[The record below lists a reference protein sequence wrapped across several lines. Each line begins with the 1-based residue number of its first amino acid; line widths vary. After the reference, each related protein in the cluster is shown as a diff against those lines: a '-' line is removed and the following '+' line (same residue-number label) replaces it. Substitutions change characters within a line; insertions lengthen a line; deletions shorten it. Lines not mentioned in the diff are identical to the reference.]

1 MKSRYRTWLAVP
13 PEETEAVKN
22 AVPPLNGRKA
32 VAWDQEKKLW
42 YARAGTELSLLER
55 WLPRPQELSMD
66 AGDPVTEFAQVLENA
81 GLVIQGLPQMDGA
94 IHRVATRDDKK
105 GAKSGAYKAYLDGR
119 PAGWYRDYRSADDS
133 PTNWVFSGGE
143 QHDPLARLHL
153 RAFAQQQ
160 RDDNARKL
168 QQQYNKQARYARSY
182 INGLPQ
188 ATAHEYLT
196 RKGIRAAPGVRLNNK
211 NELVIPFSNG
221 RGEIRSYQRIPVTG
235 GKDARILKDSEKTGN
250 WFTFGTPENGRPL
263 LFAEGYATAA
273 SLHEATGLPVLMTV
287 DAGNMIA
294 VAENARQI
302 WTDSPFVFCADND
315 HQREINKG
323 VFSATKAAEVTNGEV
338 IIPAFTEAEKA
349 QGLTDFNDLDASRGR
364 DDFQHVMN
372 AQLKHI
378 GIPTPNS
385 DTADHREAVVIGNL
399 IFTPVKDEKPQMSP
413 ENKQSTAPETVLATP
428 DTPYDIHTEETENQ
442 AYEDDYAAY
451 ASLQSV
457 TTETLSPDKPLEN
470 IASAADTGT
479 ENTSA
484 ATAGD
489 QEDLNTDATGT
500 DTAHNT
506 NTAETGTL
514 PEPAEI
520 QPVQK
525 SSPEPTAEDKPQES
539 VIPAADT
546 GEKNASATTADN
558 QSVQAEELSPGDDT
572 PETSVSDATGTQ
584 HTTTTQTEEQV
595 QVSMA
600 SADDWSAF
608 AEDLNADATVM
619 TTAHHTDTTETA
631 SPSEPAGT
639 QPVQQATPESTA
651 ENKPQEEDVL
661 SATDTSEKSAS
672 ATTADN
678 QSVQAE
684 ELSPGDDT
692 PETSLSDAAGIQHS
706 TTTQSEEQVQ
716 VSMAT
721 ADDWSAFAEDLNAD
735 ATVMTTA
742 HHTDTT
748 ETASPSEPAGTQPV
762 QQATPEATAENKP
775 QEEDVLSATD
785 TSEKSASAVPDNN
798 RDAPPE
804 ELNADATVAA
814 TVHNTGTAETAS
826 PSEPAETQPVRQA
839 TTEPTAEDKLQ
850 EERPVSATET
860 STANEA
866 AHPETPSLF
875 SRLRRFLTGGKS
887 RTSEPS
893 VIQEKKPTEAE
904 TATEEVAPPSPP
916 ETSPEDTSS
925 AEPDTIIFAP
935 RRPDSPQ
942 RHNLDEIL
950 KNLTHK
956 EFPDRTALYSVDGEP
971 AFLDR
976 LYCLEMVDG
985 ASADDKKVLAALAV
999 ATNFY
1004 GGVIELT
1011 GSDAFKQKAMQ
1022 LIVEYDIKVRMKLPA
1037 QRAALEKLRKE
1048 KEMVHDAIVT
1058 HRPTPELN
1066 RQSPEETTMAQPA
1079 PPVSPKAE
1087 TEQTAG
1093 STAETP
1099 HPEAPVTAKA
1109 EAPRA
1114 DRPEQPAAPSSAPE
1128 KAPVSAQ
1135 PQQPDTPEEEP
1146 PGKLSPGES
1155 VTAVLTNYG
1164 EKEYAPGK
1172 GRCFFVEL
1180 TNRSGKR
1187 EYWGK
1192 GLEELVKNHQKGD
1205 PVTLTLQARERL
1217 PSSPGKP
1224 EWVRNIW
1231 AMTPVSNG
1239 ITVDNDLPHAGQ
1251 HILEFPMKTFSQVMS
1266 QMQQHWP
1273 QIMQE
1278 VRSPKNPPNN
1288 LYIGEDRQPASEP
1301 QDQSMRLPLAGKA
1314 PDELIPAVASADKDN
1329 RQLNL
1334 LLVHSADEH
1343 LQGVVRLNGT
1353 LYPALAT
1360 PTTNNRQLVIN
1371 ALTDNGLQF
1380 AGYGEA
1386 VNHDEN
1392 THQRPAPQM
1401 MQFHLKQ
1408 QDSPLF
1414 AAIHKPEEQPDKLF
1428 RSLGFE
1434 QTWKEWSDSQKAED
1448 RQEKTLQ
1455 QAQSHS
1461 PGR

>member
-1 MKSRYRTWLAVP
+1 
-13 PEETEAVKN
+13 
-22 AVPPLNGRKA
+22 
-32 VAWDQEKKLW
+32 
-42 YARAGTELSLLER
+42 
-55 WLPRPQELSMD
+55 
-66 AGDPVTEFAQVLENA
+66 
-81 GLVIQGLPQMDGA
+81 
-94 IHRVATRDDKK
+94 
-105 GAKSGAYKAYLDGR
+105 
-119 PAGWYRDYRSADDS
+119 
-133 PTNWVFSGGE
+133 
-143 QHDPLARLHL
+143 
-153 RAFAQQQ
+153 
-160 RDDNARKL
+160 
-168 QQQYNKQARYARSY
+168 
-182 INGLPQ
+182 
-188 ATAHEYLT
+188 
-196 RKGIRAAPGVRLNNK
+196 
-211 NELVIPFSNG
+211 
-221 RGEIRSYQRIPVTG
+221 
-235 GKDARILKDSEKTGN
+235 
-250 WFTFGTPENGRPL
+250 GRPL

-273 SLHEATGLPVLMTV
+273 SLHEATGLPVLMTI
-287 DAGNMIA
+287 DADNMIN
-294 VAENARQI
+294 VAKNARKI

-315 HQREINKG
+315 HQRKINKG
-323 VFSATKAAEVTNGEV
+323 VSSAKKAAASTHGEV

-364 DDFQHVMN
+364 DAFQHVMN

-385 DTADHREAVVIGNL
+385 DIADHREAVVIGNL

-584 HTTTTQTEEQV
+584 HTTTTQTEEQL

-600 SADDWSAF
+600 S
-608 AEDLNADATVM
+608 
-619 TTAHHTDTTETA
+619 
-631 SPSEPAGT
+631 
-639 QPVQQATPESTA
+639 
-651 ENKPQEEDVL
+651 
-661 SATDTSEKSAS
+661 
-672 ATTADN
+672 
-678 QSVQAE
+678 
-684 ELSPGDDT
+684 
-692 PETSLSDAAGIQHS
+692 
-706 TTTQSEEQVQ
+706 
-716 VSMAT
+716 

-839 TTEPTAEDKLQ
+839 TAEPTAEDKPQ
-850 EERPVSATET
+850 EERLVSATET

-866 AHPETPSLF
+866 ARPETPSLF

-904 TATEEVAPPSPP
+904 TATETAAPPSPP

-950 KNLTHK
+950 KNLEHK

-1066 RQSPEETTMAQPA
+1066 RQSPEETTMAQPE
-1079 PPVSPKAE
+1079 PPMSPKAE
-1087 TEQTAG
+1087 AEQTAG
-1093 STAETP
+1093 CTAETP

-1205 PVTLTLQARERL
+1205 PVTLTLQARERS

-1231 AMTPVSNG
+1231 TMKPVCNG
-1239 ITVDNDLPHAGQ
+1239 ISVSHDNPHEGQ
-1251 HILEFPMKTFSQVMS
+1251 YIREYPAATFR
-1266 QMQQHWP
+1266 QMMTLLQQGWP
-1273 QIMQE
+1273 QLMQD
-1278 VRSPKNPPNN
+1278 VRLPDKVPDT
-1288 LYIGEDRQPASEP
+1288 LYLGEDRQPAAAPRDPALRVPLNGTPPATLTPLIFSV
-1301 QDQSMRLPLAGKA
+1301 DKQSQRL
-1314 PDELIPAVASADKDN
+1314 D
-1329 RQLNL
+1329 L
-1334 LLVHSADEH
+1334 LLLQSADEYM
-1343 LQGVVRLNGT
+1343 QGVVRLNGT

-1360 PTTNNRQLVIN
+1360 PTADSRQLVIN
-1371 ALTDNGLQF
+1371 AMTDRGLQF

-1386 VNHDEN
+1386 INRDADGPK
-1392 THQRPAPQM
+1392 RPAPQL

>member
-32 VAWDQEKKLW
+32 VAWDPEKKLW

-385 DTADHREAVVIGNL
+385 DTADHREAGVIGNL

-413 ENKQSTAPETVLATP
+413 ENRQSTAPETELATP
-428 DTPYDIHTEETENQ
+428 DTSYDIHTEETENQ

-584 HTTTTQTEEQV
+584 HTTTTQTEEQL

-600 SADDWSAF
+600 S
-608 AEDLNADATVM
+608 
-619 TTAHHTDTTETA
+619 
-631 SPSEPAGT
+631 
-639 QPVQQATPESTA
+639 
-651 ENKPQEEDVL
+651 
-661 SATDTSEKSAS
+661 
-672 ATTADN
+672 
-678 QSVQAE
+678 
-684 ELSPGDDT
+684 
-692 PETSLSDAAGIQHS
+692 
-706 TTTQSEEQVQ
+706 
-716 VSMAT
+716 

-839 TTEPTAEDKLQ
+839 TAEPTAEDKPQ
-850 EERPVSATET
+850 EERLVSATET

-866 AHPETPSLF
+866 ARPETPSLF

-893 VIQEKKPTEAE
+893 VIQENKLTEAE
-904 TATEEVAPPSPP
+904 TATEAAAPPSPP

-925 AEPDTIIFAP
+925 TEPDTIIFAP

-942 RHNLDEIL
+942 RHNLDEII
-950 KNLTHK
+950 KNLEHE
-956 EFPDRTALYSVDGEP
+956 EFPDRTALFRVDGEP

-1066 RQSPEETTMAQPA
+1066 RQSPEETTMAQPE
-1079 PPVSPKAE
+1079 PPMSPKAE
-1087 TEQTAG
+1087 AEQTAG
-1093 STAETP
+1093 CTAETP

-1205 PVTLTLQARERL
+1205 PVTLTLQARERS

-1231 AMTPVSNG
+1231 TMKPVCNG
-1239 ITVDNDLPHAGQ
+1239 ISVSHDNPHEGQ
-1251 HILEFPMKTFSQVMS
+1251 YIREYPAATFR
-1266 QMQQHWP
+1266 QMMTLLQQGWP
-1273 QIMQE
+1273 QLMQD
-1278 VRSPKNPPNN
+1278 VRLPDKVPDT
-1288 LYIGEDRQPASEP
+1288 LYLGEDRQPAAAPRDPALRVPLNGTPPATLTPLIFSV
-1301 QDQSMRLPLAGKA
+1301 DKQSQRL
-1314 PDELIPAVASADKDN
+1314 D
-1329 RQLNL
+1329 L
-1334 LLVHSADEH
+1334 LLLQSADEYM
-1343 LQGVVRLNGT
+1343 QGVVRLNGT

-1360 PTTNNRQLVIN
+1360 PTADSRQLVIN
-1371 ALTDNGLQF
+1371 AMTDRGLQF

-1386 VNHDEN
+1386 INRDADGPK
-1392 THQRPAPQM
+1392 RPAPQL

>member
-32 VAWDQEKKLW
+32 VAWDPEKKLW

-105 GAKSGAYKAYLDGR
+105 GAKSGAYRAYLDGR

-168 QQQYNKQARYARSY
+168 QQQYNKQAGYARSY

-250 WFTFGTPENGRPL
+250 WFTFGTPENGSPL

-287 DAGNMIA
+287 DANNMIA

-364 DDFQHVMN
+364 DAFQHVMN

-413 ENKQSTAPETVLATP
+413 ENRQSTAPETELATP

-442 AYEDDYAAY
+442 AYEDDYAAC

-457 TTETLSPDKPLEN
+457 TAETSSPDKPLEN

-484 ATAGD
+484 PTAGD
-489 QEDLNTDATGT
+489 QEGLNTDATGT

-506 NTAETGTL
+506 DTAETTS
-514 PEPAEI
+514 PSEPAEI

-525 SSPEPTAEDKPQES
+525 SSPEPTTEDKPLES

-546 GEKNASATTADN
+546 GEENASATTADN
-558 QSVQAEELSPGDDT
+558 QSAQAEEHPRNEDT
-572 PETSVSDATGTQ
+572 PETSVSDAAGTQ
-584 HTTTTQTEEQV
+584 HTTTTQSEEQL

-608 AEDLNADATVM
+608 AEDLNADTPGAPTV
-619 TTAHHTDTTETA
+619 HNTDNAETNTL
-631 SPSEPAGT
+631 SEPAGMR
-639 QPVQQATPESTA
+639 PVQQVTTELTA
-651 ENKPQEEDVL
+651 EDKAQ
-661 SATDTSEKSAS
+661 EKSVAS
-672 ATTADN
+672 AAETGAEHSSDITDDN
-678 QSVQAE
+678 R
-684 ELSPGDDT
+684 
-692 PETSLSDAAGIQHS
+692 
-706 TTTQSEEQVQ
+706 
-716 VSMAT
+716 
-721 ADDWSAFAEDLNAD
+721 NA
-735 ATVMTTA
+735 
-742 HHTDTT
+742 
-748 ETASPSEPAGTQPV
+748 PA
-762 QQATPEATAENKP
+762 
-775 QEEDVLSATD
+775 
-785 TSEKSASAVPDNN
+785 
-798 RDAPPE
+798 E

-814 TVHNTGTAETAS
+814 TVHNTRTAETAS
-826 PSEPAETQPVRQA
+826 PSGPAETQPVRQA
-839 TTEPTAEDKLQ
+839 TAEPTDEDKPQ
-850 EERPVSATET
+850 EERPVAATEPGT
-860 STANEA
+860 ENEA
-866 AHPETPSLF
+866 ARPETPSLF

-904 TATEEVAPPSPP
+904 EATEEVAPPSPP
-916 ETSPEDTSS
+916 ENSPEAPSS

-942 RHNLDEIL
+942 RYDLDEII
-950 KNLTHK
+950 KNLEHE
-956 EFPDRTALYSVDGEP
+956 EFPDRTALFRVDGEP

-985 ASADDKKVLAALAV
+985 ASTDDKKVLAALAV

-1037 QRAALEKLRKE
+1037 QRAALEKLRRE
-1048 KEMVHDAIVT
+1048 KEMAHDAIVT

-1066 RQSPEETTMAQPA
+1066 RLSPEETTMAQPA
-1079 PPVSPKAE
+1079 PPASPNAE
-1087 TEQTAG
+1087 AEQTAG

-1205 PVTLTLQARERL
+1205 PVTLTLQARERS

-1231 AMTPVSNG
+1231 AMKPVCNG
-1239 ITVDNDLPHAGQ
+1239 ITVNNDQPHAGQ
-1251 HILEFPMKTFSQVMS
+1251 HILEFPMATFSQVML

-1278 VRSPKNPPNN
+1278 VRSPKNPPGN
-1288 LYIGEDRQPASEP
+1288 LYIGEDRQPASAP
-1301 QDQSMRLPLAGKA
+1301 QDQSMRLPLAGNA
-1314 PDELIPAVASADKDN
+1314 PNELIPAIASADKDN

-1334 LLVHSADEH
+1334 LLVHSADDH

-1360 PTTNNRQLVIN
+1360 PSADNRQLVIN

-1392 THQRPAPQM
+1392 NHQRPSPQM

>member
-1 MKSRYRTWLAVP
+1 
-13 PEETEAVKN
+13 
-22 AVPPLNGRKA
+22 
-32 VAWDQEKKLW
+32 
-42 YARAGTELSLLER
+42 
-55 WLPRPQELSMD
+55 
-66 AGDPVTEFAQVLENA
+66 
-81 GLVIQGLPQMDGA
+81 
-94 IHRVATRDDKK
+94 
-105 GAKSGAYKAYLDGR
+105 
-119 PAGWYRDYRSADDS
+119 
-133 PTNWVFSGGE
+133 
-143 QHDPLARLHL
+143 
-153 RAFAQQQ
+153 
-160 RDDNARKL
+160 
-168 QQQYNKQARYARSY
+168 
-182 INGLPQ
+182 
-188 ATAHEYLT
+188 
-196 RKGIRAAPGVRLNNK
+196 
-211 NELVIPFSNG
+211 
-221 RGEIRSYQRIPVTG
+221 
-235 GKDARILKDSEKTGN
+235 KDARILKGSEKSGN
-250 WFTFGTPENGRPL
+250 WFAFGTPENGRPL

-273 SLHEATGLPVLMTV
+273 SLHEATGHPVLMTI
-287 DAGNMIA
+287 DADNMIN
-294 VAENARQI
+294 VAKNARKI

-315 HQREINKG
+315 HQRKINKG
-323 VFSATKAAEVTNGEV
+323 VSSAKKAAASTHGEV

-364 DDFQHVMN
+364 DAFQHVMN

-385 DTADHREAVVIGNL
+385 DIADHREAVVIGNL

-584 HTTTTQTEEQV
+584 HTTTTQTEEQL

-600 SADDWSAF
+600 S
-608 AEDLNADATVM
+608 
-619 TTAHHTDTTETA
+619 
-631 SPSEPAGT
+631 
-639 QPVQQATPESTA
+639 
-651 ENKPQEEDVL
+651 
-661 SATDTSEKSAS
+661 
-672 ATTADN
+672 
-678 QSVQAE
+678 
-684 ELSPGDDT
+684 
-692 PETSLSDAAGIQHS
+692 
-706 TTTQSEEQVQ
+706 
-716 VSMAT
+716 

-839 TTEPTAEDKLQ
+839 TAEPTAEDKPQ
-850 EERPVSATET
+850 EERLVSATET

-866 AHPETPSLF
+866 ARPETPSLF

-904 TATEEVAPPSPP
+904 TATETAAPPSPP

-950 KNLTHK
+950 KNLEHK

-1087 TEQTAG
+1087 AEQTAG
-1093 STAETP
+1093 CTAETP

-1205 PVTLTLQARERL
+1205 PVTLTLQARERS

-1231 AMTPVSNG
+1231 TMKPVCNG
-1239 ITVDNDLPHAGQ
+1239 ISVSHDNPHEGQ
-1251 HILEFPMKTFSQVMS
+1251 YIREYPAATFR
-1266 QMQQHWP
+1266 QMMTLLQQGWP
-1273 QIMQE
+1273 QLMQD
-1278 VRSPKNPPNN
+1278 VRLPDKVPDT
-1288 LYIGEDRQPASEP
+1288 LYLGEDRQPAAAPRDPALRVPLNGTPPATLTPLIFSV
-1301 QDQSMRLPLAGKA
+1301 DKQSQRL
-1314 PDELIPAVASADKDN
+1314 D
-1329 RQLNL
+1329 L
-1334 LLVHSADEH
+1334 LLLQSADEYM
-1343 LQGVVRLNGT
+1343 QGVVRLNGT

-1360 PTTNNRQLVIN
+1360 PTADSRQLVIN
-1371 ALTDNGLQF
+1371 AMTDRGLQF

-1386 VNHDEN
+1386 INRDADGPK
-1392 THQRPAPQM
+1392 RPAPQ
-1401 MQFHLKQ
+1401 
-1408 QDSPLF
+1408 
-1414 AAIHKPEEQPDKLF
+1414 
-1428 RSLGFE
+1428 
-1434 QTWKEWSDSQKAED
+1434 
-1448 RQEKTLQ
+1448 
-1455 QAQSHS
+1455 
-1461 PGR
+1461 

>member
-1 MKSRYRTWLAVP
+1 
-13 PEETEAVKN
+13 
-22 AVPPLNGRKA
+22 
-32 VAWDQEKKLW
+32 
-42 YARAGTELSLLER
+42 
-55 WLPRPQELSMD
+55 
-66 AGDPVTEFAQVLENA
+66 
-81 GLVIQGLPQMDGA
+81 
-94 IHRVATRDDKK
+94 
-105 GAKSGAYKAYLDGR
+105 
-119 PAGWYRDYRSADDS
+119 
-133 PTNWVFSGGE
+133 
-143 QHDPLARLHL
+143 
-153 RAFAQQQ
+153 
-160 RDDNARKL
+160 
-168 QQQYNKQARYARSY
+168 
-182 INGLPQ
+182 
-188 ATAHEYLT
+188 
-196 RKGIRAAPGVRLNNK
+196 
-211 NELVIPFSNG
+211 
-221 RGEIRSYQRIPVTG
+221 
-235 GKDARILKDSEKTGN
+235 
-250 WFTFGTPENGRPL
+250 
-263 LFAEGYATAA
+263 
-273 SLHEATGLPVLMTV
+273 
-287 DAGNMIA
+287 
-294 VAENARQI
+294 
-302 WTDSPFVFCADND
+302 
-315 HQREINKG
+315 
-323 VFSATKAAEVTNGEV
+323 
-338 IIPAFTEAEKA
+338 
-349 QGLTDFNDLDASRGR
+349 
-364 DDFQHVMN
+364 N

-385 DTADHREAVVIGNL
+385 DIADHREAVVIGNL

-584 HTTTTQTEEQV
+584 HTTTTQTEEQL

-600 SADDWSAF
+600 S
-608 AEDLNADATVM
+608 
-619 TTAHHTDTTETA
+619 
-631 SPSEPAGT
+631 
-639 QPVQQATPESTA
+639 
-651 ENKPQEEDVL
+651 
-661 SATDTSEKSAS
+661 
-672 ATTADN
+672 
-678 QSVQAE
+678 
-684 ELSPGDDT
+684 
-692 PETSLSDAAGIQHS
+692 
-706 TTTQSEEQVQ
+706 
-716 VSMAT
+716 

-839 TTEPTAEDKLQ
+839 TAEPTAEDKPQ
-850 EERPVSATET
+850 EERLVSATET

-866 AHPETPSLF
+866 ARPETPSLF

-904 TATEEVAPPSPP
+904 TATETAAPPSPP

-950 KNLTHK
+950 KNLEHK

-1066 RQSPEETTMAQPA
+1066 RQSPEETTMAQPE
-1079 PPVSPKAE
+1079 PPMSPKAE
-1087 TEQTAG
+1087 AEQTAG
-1093 STAETP
+1093 CTAETP

-1205 PVTLTLQARERL
+1205 PVTLTLQARERS

-1231 AMTPVSNG
+1231 TMKPVCNG
-1239 ITVDNDLPHAGQ
+1239 ISVSHDNPHEGQ
-1251 HILEFPMKTFSQVMS
+1251 YIREYPAATFR
-1266 QMQQHWP
+1266 QMMTLLQQGWP
-1273 QIMQE
+1273 QLMQD
-1278 VRSPKNPPNN
+1278 VRLPDKVPDT
-1288 LYIGEDRQPASEP
+1288 LYLGEDRQPAAAPRDPALRVPLNGTPPATLTPLIFSV
-1301 QDQSMRLPLAGKA
+1301 DKQSQRL
-1314 PDELIPAVASADKDN
+1314 D
-1329 RQLNL
+1329 L
-1334 LLVHSADEH
+1334 LLLQSADEYM
-1343 LQGVVRLNGT
+1343 QGVVRLNGT

-1360 PTTNNRQLVIN
+1360 PTADSRQLVIN
-1371 ALTDNGLQF
+1371 AMTDRGLQF
-1380 AGYGEA
+1380 AGYG
-1386 VNHDEN
+1386 
-1392 THQRPAPQM
+1392 
-1401 MQFHLKQ
+1401 
-1408 QDSPLF
+1408 
-1414 AAIHKPEEQPDKLF
+1414 
-1428 RSLGFE
+1428 
-1434 QTWKEWSDSQKAED
+1434 
-1448 RQEKTLQ
+1448 
-1455 QAQSHS
+1455 
-1461 PGR
+1461 

>member
-1 MKSRYRTWLAVP
+1 
-13 PEETEAVKN
+13 
-22 AVPPLNGRKA
+22 
-32 VAWDQEKKLW
+32 
-42 YARAGTELSLLER
+42 
-55 WLPRPQELSMD
+55 
-66 AGDPVTEFAQVLENA
+66 
-81 GLVIQGLPQMDGA
+81 
-94 IHRVATRDDKK
+94 
-105 GAKSGAYKAYLDGR
+105 
-119 PAGWYRDYRSADDS
+119 
-133 PTNWVFSGGE
+133 
-143 QHDPLARLHL
+143 
-153 RAFAQQQ
+153 
-160 RDDNARKL
+160 
-168 QQQYNKQARYARSY
+168 
-182 INGLPQ
+182 
-188 ATAHEYLT
+188 
-196 RKGIRAAPGVRLNNK
+196 
-211 NELVIPFSNG
+211 
-221 RGEIRSYQRIPVTG
+221 
-235 GKDARILKDSEKTGN
+235 
-250 WFTFGTPENGRPL
+250 
-263 LFAEGYATAA
+263 
-273 SLHEATGLPVLMTV
+273 
-287 DAGNMIA
+287 
-294 VAENARQI
+294 
-302 WTDSPFVFCADND
+302 
-315 HQREINKG
+315 
-323 VFSATKAAEVTNGEV
+323 
-338 IIPAFTEAEKA
+338 
-349 QGLTDFNDLDASRGR
+349 
-364 DDFQHVMN
+364 
-372 AQLKHI
+372 KHI

-385 DTADHREAVVIGNL
+385 DTADNREAVVIGNL

-413 ENKQSTAPETVLATP
+413 ENRQSTAPETELATQ
-428 DTPYDIHTEETENQ
+428 DTPYDTHSDDTENQ

-457 TTETLSPDKPLEN
+457 TAETLSPDKPLEN

-500 DTAHNT
+500 DTAHNSD
-506 NTAETGTL
+506 TAETGTL
-514 PEPAEI
+514 PEPAGM
-520 QPVQK
+520 QSVQQATT
-525 SSPEPTAEDKPQES
+525 EPTAEDKPHQNVVSAADTREENAS
-539 VIPAADT
+539 VATADT
-546 GEKNASATTADN
+546 GEEKASATTADN
-558 QSVQAEELSPGDDT
+558 QSTQAEEHPR
-572 PETSVSDATGTQ
+572 
-584 HTTTTQTEEQV
+584 
-595 QVSMA
+595 
-600 SADDWSAF
+600 
-608 AEDLNADATVM
+608 
-619 TTAHHTDTTETA
+619 
-631 SPSEPAGT
+631 SE
-639 QPVQQATPESTA
+639 
-651 ENKPQEEDVL
+651 
-661 SATDTSEKSAS
+661 
-672 ATTADN
+672 
-678 QSVQAE
+678 
-684 ELSPGDDT
+684 DT

-735 ATVMTTA
+735 TPGAPTV
-742 HHTDTT
+742 HNTDNA
-748 ETASPSEPAGTQPV
+748 ETNTVSEPAGMRPV
-762 QQATPEATAENKP
+762 QQVTTELTAEDKA
-775 QEEDVLSATD
+775 Q
-785 TSEKSASAVPDNN
+785 EKSVASAAETGAENSSDITDDNRN
-798 RDAPPE
+798 APAE
-804 ELNADATVAA
+804 ELNADATVA
-814 TVHNTGTAETAS
+814 VHNTGTAETAS
-826 PSEPAETQPVRQA
+826 PSEPAEIQPVQQA
-839 TTEPTAEDKLQ
+839 TPEPTAEDKPK

-860 STANEA
+860 STENEA
-866 AHPETPSLF
+866 ARPETPSLF

-916 ETSPEDTSS
+916 ENSPEDTSS

-942 RHNLDEIL
+942 RHNLDEII
-950 KNLTHK
+950 KNLEHE
-956 EFPDRTALYSVDGEP
+956 EFPDRTALYRVDGEP

-1022 LIVEYDIKVRMKLPA
+1022 LIVEYDIKVRMKLPT
-1037 QRAALEKLRKE
+1037 QRAALEKLRQE
-1048 KEMVHDAIVT
+1048 KGMAHDAIVT

-1066 RQSPEETTMAQPA
+1066 RLSPEETTMAQPA
-1079 PPVSPKAE
+1079 SPVSPKAE

-1192 GLEELVKNHQKGD
+1192 DLEELVKNHQKGD
-1205 PVTLTLQARERL
+1205 PVTLTLQARERS

-1231 AMTPVSNG
+1231 TMKPVCNG
-1239 ITVDNDLPHAGQ
+1239 ISVSHDNPHEGQ
-1251 HILEFPMKTFSQVMS
+1251 YIREYPAATFR
-1266 QMQQHWP
+1266 QMMTLLQQGWP
-1273 QIMQE
+1273 QLMQD
-1278 VRSPKNPPNN
+1278 VRLPDKVPDT
-1288 LYIGEDRQPASEP
+1288 LYLGEDRQPAAAPRDPALRVPLNGTPPATLTPLIFSV
-1301 QDQSMRLPLAGKA
+1301 DKQSQRL
-1314 PDELIPAVASADKDN
+1314 D
-1329 RQLNL
+1329 L
-1334 LLVHSADEH
+1334 LLLQSADEYM
-1343 LQGVVRLNGT
+1343 QGVVRLNGT

-1360 PTTNNRQLVIN
+1360 PTADSRQLVIN
-1371 ALTDNGLQF
+1371 AMTDRGLQF

-1386 VNHDEN
+1386 INRDADGPK
-1392 THQRPAPQM
+1392 RPAPQL

>member
-489 QEDLNTDATGT
+489 QEDLNTDTTGT

-546 GEKNASATTADN
+546 GEKN
-558 QSVQAEELSPGDDT
+558 
-572 PETSVSDATGTQ
+572 
-584 HTTTTQTEEQV
+584 
-595 QVSMA
+595 
-600 SADDWSAF
+600 
-608 AEDLNADATVM
+608 
-619 TTAHHTDTTETA
+619 
-631 SPSEPAGT
+631 
-639 QPVQQATPESTA
+639 
-651 ENKPQEEDVL
+651 
-661 SATDTSEKSAS
+661 AS

-839 TTEPTAEDKLQ
+839 TAEPTAEDKPQ
-850 EERPVSATET
+850 EERLVSATET

-866 AHPETPSLF
+866 ARPETPSLF

-916 ETSPEDTSS
+916 ENSPEDTSS
-925 AEPDTIIFAP
+925 TEPDTIIFAP

-942 RHNLDEIL
+942 RHNLDEII
-950 KNLTHK
+950 KNLEHE
-956 EFPDRTALYSVDGEP
+956 EFPDRTALYRVDGEP

-1066 RQSPEETTMAQPA
+1066 RQSPEETTMAQPE

-1087 TEQTAG
+1087 AEQTAG
-1093 STAETP
+1093 CTAETP

-1205 PVTLTLQARERL
+1205 PVTLTLQARERS

-1231 AMTPVSNG
+1231 TMKPVCNG
-1239 ITVDNDLPHAGQ
+1239 ISVSHDNPHEGQ
-1251 HILEFPMKTFSQVMS
+1251 YIREYPAATFR
-1266 QMQQHWP
+1266 QMMTLLQQGWP
-1273 QIMQE
+1273 QLMQD
-1278 VRSPKNPPNN
+1278 VRLPDKVPDT
-1288 LYIGEDRQPASEP
+1288 LYLGEDRQPAAAPRDPALRVPLNGTPPATLTPLIFSV
-1301 QDQSMRLPLAGKA
+1301 DKQSQRL
-1314 PDELIPAVASADKDN
+1314 D
-1329 RQLNL
+1329 L
-1334 LLVHSADEH
+1334 LLLQSADEYM
-1343 LQGVVRLNGT
+1343 QGVVRLNGT

-1360 PTTNNRQLVIN
+1360 PTADSRQLVIN
-1371 ALTDNGLQF
+1371 AMTDRGLQF

-1386 VNHDEN
+1386 INRDADGPK
-1392 THQRPAPQM
+1392 RPAPQL

>member
-1 MKSRYRTWLAVP
+1 
-13 PEETEAVKN
+13 
-22 AVPPLNGRKA
+22 
-32 VAWDQEKKLW
+32 
-42 YARAGTELSLLER
+42 
-55 WLPRPQELSMD
+55 
-66 AGDPVTEFAQVLENA
+66 
-81 GLVIQGLPQMDGA
+81 
-94 IHRVATRDDKK
+94 
-105 GAKSGAYKAYLDGR
+105 
-119 PAGWYRDYRSADDS
+119 
-133 PTNWVFSGGE
+133 
-143 QHDPLARLHL
+143 
-153 RAFAQQQ
+153 
-160 RDDNARKL
+160 
-168 QQQYNKQARYARSY
+168 
-182 INGLPQ
+182 
-188 ATAHEYLT
+188 
-196 RKGIRAAPGVRLNNK
+196 
-211 NELVIPFSNG
+211 
-221 RGEIRSYQRIPVTG
+221 
-235 GKDARILKDSEKTGN
+235 
-250 WFTFGTPENGRPL
+250 
-263 LFAEGYATAA
+263 
-273 SLHEATGLPVLMTV
+273 
-287 DAGNMIA
+287 
-294 VAENARQI
+294 
-302 WTDSPFVFCADND
+302 
-315 HQREINKG
+315 
-323 VFSATKAAEVTNGEV
+323 
-338 IIPAFTEAEKA
+338 EKA

-364 DDFQHVMN
+364 DAFQHVMN

-385 DTADHREAVVIGNL
+385 DIADHREAVVIGNL

-584 HTTTTQTEEQV
+584 HTTTTQTEEQL

-600 SADDWSAF
+600 S
-608 AEDLNADATVM
+608 
-619 TTAHHTDTTETA
+619 
-631 SPSEPAGT
+631 
-639 QPVQQATPESTA
+639 
-651 ENKPQEEDVL
+651 
-661 SATDTSEKSAS
+661 
-672 ATTADN
+672 
-678 QSVQAE
+678 
-684 ELSPGDDT
+684 
-692 PETSLSDAAGIQHS
+692 
-706 TTTQSEEQVQ
+706 
-716 VSMAT
+716 

-775 QEEDVLSATD
+775 QDEDVLSATD

-839 TTEPTAEDKLQ
+839 TAEPTAEDKPQ
-850 EERPVSATET
+850 EERLVSATET

-866 AHPETPSLF
+866 ARPETPSLF

-904 TATEEVAPPSPP
+904 TATETAAPPSPP

-950 KNLTHK
+950 KNLEHK

-1066 RQSPEETTMAQPA
+1066 RQSPEETTMAQPE
-1079 PPVSPKAE
+1079 PPMSPKAE
-1087 TEQTAG
+1087 AEQTAG
-1093 STAETP
+1093 CTAETP

-1205 PVTLTLQARERL
+1205 PVTLTLQARERS

-1231 AMTPVSNG
+1231 TMKPVCNG
-1239 ITVDNDLPHAGQ
+1239 ISVSHDNPHEGQ
-1251 HILEFPMKTFSQVMS
+1251 YIREYPAATFR
-1266 QMQQHWP
+1266 QMMTLLQQGWP
-1273 QIMQE
+1273 QLMQD
-1278 VRSPKNPPNN
+1278 VRLPDKVPDT
-1288 LYIGEDRQPASEP
+1288 LYLGEDRQPAAAPRDPALRVPLNGTPPATLTPLIFSV
-1301 QDQSMRLPLAGKA
+1301 DKQSQRL
-1314 PDELIPAVASADKDN
+1314 D
-1329 RQLNL
+1329 L
-1334 LLVHSADEH
+1334 LLLQSADEYM
-1343 LQGVVRLNGT
+1343 QGVVRLNGT

-1360 PTTNNRQLVIN
+1360 PTADSRQLVIN
-1371 ALTDNGLQF
+1371 AMTDRGLQF

-1386 VNHDEN
+1386 INRDADGPK
-1392 THQRPAPQM
+1392 RPAPQLI
-1401 MQFHLKQ
+1401 QFHLKQ

>member
-1 MKSRYRTWLAVP
+1 
-13 PEETEAVKN
+13 
-22 AVPPLNGRKA
+22 
-32 VAWDQEKKLW
+32 
-42 YARAGTELSLLER
+42 
-55 WLPRPQELSMD
+55 
-66 AGDPVTEFAQVLENA
+66 
-81 GLVIQGLPQMDGA
+81 
-94 IHRVATRDDKK
+94 
-105 GAKSGAYKAYLDGR
+105 
-119 PAGWYRDYRSADDS
+119 
-133 PTNWVFSGGE
+133 
-143 QHDPLARLHL
+143 
-153 RAFAQQQ
+153 
-160 RDDNARKL
+160 
-168 QQQYNKQARYARSY
+168 
-182 INGLPQ
+182 
-188 ATAHEYLT
+188 
-196 RKGIRAAPGVRLNNK
+196 
-211 NELVIPFSNG
+211 
-221 RGEIRSYQRIPVTG
+221 
-235 GKDARILKDSEKTGN
+235 
-250 WFTFGTPENGRPL
+250 
-263 LFAEGYATAA
+263 
-273 SLHEATGLPVLMTV
+273 
-287 DAGNMIA
+287 
-294 VAENARQI
+294 
-302 WTDSPFVFCADND
+302 
-315 HQREINKG
+315 
-323 VFSATKAAEVTNGEV
+323 
-338 IIPAFTEAEKA
+338 
-349 QGLTDFNDLDASRGR
+349 
-364 DDFQHVMN
+364 VMN

-385 DTADHREAVVIGNL
+385 DIADHREAVVIGNL

-584 HTTTTQTEEQV
+584 HTTTTQTEEQL

-600 SADDWSAF
+600 S
-608 AEDLNADATVM
+608 
-619 TTAHHTDTTETA
+619 
-631 SPSEPAGT
+631 
-639 QPVQQATPESTA
+639 
-651 ENKPQEEDVL
+651 
-661 SATDTSEKSAS
+661 
-672 ATTADN
+672 
-678 QSVQAE
+678 
-684 ELSPGDDT
+684 
-692 PETSLSDAAGIQHS
+692 
-706 TTTQSEEQVQ
+706 
-716 VSMAT
+716 

-839 TTEPTAEDKLQ
+839 TAEPTAEDKPQ
-850 EERPVSATET
+850 EERLVSATET

-866 AHPETPSLF
+866 ARPETPSLF

-904 TATEEVAPPSPP
+904 TATETAAPPSPP

-950 KNLTHK
+950 KNLEHK

-1066 RQSPEETTMAQPA
+1066 RQSPEETTMAQPE
-1079 PPVSPKAE
+1079 PPMSPKAE
-1087 TEQTAG
+1087 AEQTAG
-1093 STAETP
+1093 CTAETP

-1205 PVTLTLQARERL
+1205 PVTLTLQARERS

-1231 AMTPVSNG
+1231 TMKPVCNG
-1239 ITVDNDLPHAGQ
+1239 ISVSHDNPHEGQ
-1251 HILEFPMKTFSQVMS
+1251 YIREYPAATFR
-1266 QMQQHWP
+1266 QMMTLLQQGWP
-1273 QIMQE
+1273 QLMQD
-1278 VRSPKNPPNN
+1278 VRLPDKVPDT
-1288 LYIGEDRQPASEP
+1288 LYLGEDRQPAAAPRDPALRVPLNGTPPATLTPLIFSV
-1301 QDQSMRLPLAGKA
+1301 DKQSQRL
-1314 PDELIPAVASADKDN
+1314 D
-1329 RQLNL
+1329 L
-1334 LLVHSADEH
+1334 LLLQSADE
-1343 LQGVVRLNGT
+1343 
-1353 LYPALAT
+1353 Y
-1360 PTTNNRQLVIN
+1360 
-1371 ALTDNGLQF
+1371 
-1380 AGYGEA
+1380 
-1386 VNHDEN
+1386 
-1392 THQRPAPQM
+1392 
-1401 MQFHLKQ
+1401 
-1408 QDSPLF
+1408 
-1414 AAIHKPEEQPDKLF
+1414 
-1428 RSLGFE
+1428 
-1434 QTWKEWSDSQKAED
+1434 
-1448 RQEKTLQ
+1448 
-1455 QAQSHS
+1455 
-1461 PGR
+1461 

>member
-572 PETSVSDATGTQ
+572 PETS
-584 HTTTTQTEEQV
+584 
-595 QVSMA
+595 
-600 SADDWSAF
+600 
-608 AEDLNADATVM
+608 
-619 TTAHHTDTTETA
+619 
-631 SPSEPAGT
+631 
-639 QPVQQATPESTA
+639 
-651 ENKPQEEDVL
+651 
-661 SATDTSEKSAS
+661 
-672 ATTADN
+672 
-678 QSVQAE
+678 
-684 ELSPGDDT
+684 
-692 PETSLSDAAGIQHS
+692 LSDAAGIQHS

-839 TTEPTAEDKLQ
+839 TAEPTAEDKPQ
-850 EERPVSATET
+850 EERLVSATET

-866 AHPETPSLF
+866 ARPETPSLF

-916 ETSPEDTSS
+916 ENSPEDTSS

-942 RHNLDEIL
+942 RHNLDEII
-950 KNLTHK
+950 KNLEHE
-956 EFPDRTALYSVDGEP
+956 EFPDRTALYRVDGEP

-1066 RQSPEETTMAQPA
+1066 RQSPEETTMAQPE

-1087 TEQTAG
+1087 AEQTAG
-1093 STAETP
+1093 CTAETP

-1146 PGKLSPGES
+1146 PGKLRPGES

-1205 PVTLTLQARERL
+1205 PVTLTLQARKRS

-1231 AMTPVSNG
+1231 TMKPVCNG
-1239 ITVDNDLPHAGQ
+1239 ISVSHDNPHEGQ
-1251 HILEFPMKTFSQVMS
+1251 YIREYPAATFR
-1266 QMQQHWP
+1266 QMMTLLQQGWP
-1273 QIMQE
+1273 QLMQD
-1278 VRSPKNPPNN
+1278 VRLPDKVPDT
-1288 LYIGEDRQPASEP
+1288 LYLGEDRQPAAAPRDPALRVPLNGTPPATLTPLIFSV
-1301 QDQSMRLPLAGKA
+1301 DKQSQRL
-1314 PDELIPAVASADKDN
+1314 D
-1329 RQLNL
+1329 L
-1334 LLVHSADEH
+1334 LLLQSADEYM
-1343 LQGVVRLNGT
+1343 QGVVRLNGT

-1360 PTTNNRQLVIN
+1360 PTADSRQLVIN
-1371 ALTDNGLQF
+1371 AMTDRGLQF

-1386 VNHDEN
+1386 INRDADGPK
-1392 THQRPAPQM
+1392 RPAPQL

>member
-1 MKSRYRTWLAVP
+1 
-13 PEETEAVKN
+13 
-22 AVPPLNGRKA
+22 
-32 VAWDQEKKLW
+32 
-42 YARAGTELSLLER
+42 
-55 WLPRPQELSMD
+55 
-66 AGDPVTEFAQVLENA
+66 
-81 GLVIQGLPQMDGA
+81 
-94 IHRVATRDDKK
+94 
-105 GAKSGAYKAYLDGR
+105 
-119 PAGWYRDYRSADDS
+119 
-133 PTNWVFSGGE
+133 
-143 QHDPLARLHL
+143 
-153 RAFAQQQ
+153 
-160 RDDNARKL
+160 
-168 QQQYNKQARYARSY
+168 
-182 INGLPQ
+182 
-188 ATAHEYLT
+188 
-196 RKGIRAAPGVRLNNK
+196 
-211 NELVIPFSNG
+211 
-221 RGEIRSYQRIPVTG
+221 
-235 GKDARILKDSEKTGN
+235 
-250 WFTFGTPENGRPL
+250 
-263 LFAEGYATAA
+263 
-273 SLHEATGLPVLMTV
+273 
-287 DAGNMIA
+287 
-294 VAENARQI
+294 
-302 WTDSPFVFCADND
+302 
-315 HQREINKG
+315 
-323 VFSATKAAEVTNGEV
+323 
-338 IIPAFTEAEKA
+338 
-349 QGLTDFNDLDASRGR
+349 
-364 DDFQHVMN
+364 N

-385 DTADHREAVVIGNL
+385 DIADHREAVVIGNL

-584 HTTTTQTEEQV
+584 HTTTTQTEEQL

-600 SADDWSAF
+600 S
-608 AEDLNADATVM
+608 
-619 TTAHHTDTTETA
+619 
-631 SPSEPAGT
+631 
-639 QPVQQATPESTA
+639 
-651 ENKPQEEDVL
+651 
-661 SATDTSEKSAS
+661 
-672 ATTADN
+672 
-678 QSVQAE
+678 
-684 ELSPGDDT
+684 
-692 PETSLSDAAGIQHS
+692 
-706 TTTQSEEQVQ
+706 
-716 VSMAT
+716 

-839 TTEPTAEDKLQ
+839 TAEPTAEDKPQ
-850 EERPVSATET
+850 EERLVSATET

-866 AHPETPSLF
+866 ARPETPSLF

-904 TATEEVAPPSPP
+904 TATETAAPPSPP

-950 KNLTHK
+950 KNLEHK

-1066 RQSPEETTMAQPA
+1066 RQSPEETTMAQPE
-1079 PPVSPKAE
+1079 PPMSPKAE
-1087 TEQTAG
+1087 AEQTAG
-1093 STAETP
+1093 CTAETP

-1205 PVTLTLQARERL
+1205 PVTLTLQARERS

-1231 AMTPVSNG
+1231 TMKPVCNG
-1239 ITVDNDLPHAGQ
+1239 ISVSHDNPHEGQ
-1251 HILEFPMKTFSQVMS
+1251 YIREYPAATFR
-1266 QMQQHWP
+1266 QMMTLLQQGWP
-1273 QIMQE
+1273 QLMQD
-1278 VRSPKNPPNN
+1278 VRLPDKVPDT
-1288 LYIGEDRQPASEP
+1288 LYLGEDRQPAAAPRDPALRVPLNGTPPATLTPLIFSV
-1301 QDQSMRLPLAGKA
+1301 DKQSQRL
-1314 PDELIPAVASADKDN
+1314 D
-1329 RQLNL
+1329 L
-1334 LLVHSADEH
+1334 LLLQSADEYM
-1343 LQGVVRLNGT
+1343 QGVVRLNGT

-1360 PTTNNRQLVIN
+1360 PTADSRQLVIN
-1371 ALTDNGLQF
+1371 AMTDRGLQF

-1386 VNHDEN
+1386 INRDADGPK
-1392 THQRPAPQM
+1392 RPAPQL

-1414 AAIHKPEEQPDKLF
+1414 AA
-1428 RSLGFE
+1428 
-1434 QTWKEWSDSQKAED
+1434 
-1448 RQEKTLQ
+1448 
-1455 QAQSHS
+1455 
-1461 PGR
+1461 

>member
-32 VAWDQEKKLW
+32 VAWDPEKKLW

-94 IHRVATRDDKK
+94 IHRVSTRDDKK

-182 INGLPQ
+182 INQLPQ
-188 ATAHEYLT
+188 ATEHEYLT
-196 RKGIRAAPGVRLNNK
+196 RKGILAAPGVRLNNK
-211 NELVIPFSNG
+211 NELVIPFSNS

-287 DAGNMIA
+287 DAGNMID

-315 HQREINKG
+315 HQRKINKG
-323 VFSATKAAEVTNGEV
+323 VSSAKKAAASTHGEV

-364 DDFQHVMN
+364 DAFQRAMN
-372 AQLKHI
+372 AQLEYI
-378 GIPTPNS
+378 GIPTPNN
-385 DTADHREAVVIGNL
+385 DTTDRREAIVIGNL

-413 ENKQSTAPETVLATP
+413 ENRQSTAPEPAVSEQNH
-428 DTPYDIHTEETENQ
+428 PYDIPAEETDNQ

-457 TTETLSPDKPLEN
+457 TAGTASPNEPQVN
-470 IASAADTGT
+470 AVSAIDSNAK
-479 ENTSA
+479 NTSA
-484 ATAGD
+484 AT
-489 QEDLNTDATGT
+489 
-500 DTAHNT
+500 TA
-506 NTAETGTL
+506 L
-514 PEPAEI
+514 R
-520 QPVQK
+520 
-525 SSPEPTAEDKPQES
+525 SY
-539 VIPAADT
+539 
-546 GEKNASATTADN
+546 
-558 QSVQAEELSPGDDT
+558 DT

-584 HTTTTQTEEQV
+584 HTATTQPEEPQ
-595 QVSMA
+595 QVSMG

-608 AEDLNADATVM
+608 AEDLNADAPGNATVHSTDNAETKTLSEPAGMQPVQQATPESTEENKPQEEGVMSATDTGEESAAAAIDNDLNTVAEDLNADVTVM
-619 TTAHHTDTTETA
+619 TTAHHTDTAETA
-631 SPSEPAGT
+631 SPAEPAEI
-639 QPVQQATPESTA
+639 QPVQQATPE
-651 ENKPQEEDVL
+651 
-661 SATDTSEKSAS
+661 
-672 ATTADN
+672 
-678 QSVQAE
+678 
-684 ELSPGDDT
+684 
-692 PETSLSDAAGIQHS
+692 
-706 TTTQSEEQVQ
+706 
-716 VSMAT
+716 
-721 ADDWSAFAEDLNAD
+721 
-735 ATVMTTA
+735 
-742 HHTDTT
+742 
-748 ETASPSEPAGTQPV
+748 
-762 QQATPEATAENKP
+762 
-775 QEEDVLSATD
+775 
-785 TSEKSASAVPDNN
+785 
-798 RDAPPE
+798 
-804 ELNADATVAA
+804 
-814 TVHNTGTAETAS
+814 
-826 PSEPAETQPVRQA
+826 
-839 TTEPTAEDKLQ
+839 PTAEDKPK

-860 STANEA
+860 STANETA
-866 AHPETPSLF
+866 RPETPSLF

-887 RTSEPS
+887 RTVEPP
-893 VIQEKKPTEAE
+893 VIQENTLTEAE
-904 TATEEVAPPSPP
+904 TATEAAAPPSPP

-935 RRPDSPQ
+935 RRPNSPQ
-942 RHNLDEIL
+942 RHNLDEII
-950 KNLTHK
+950 KNLEH
-956 EFPDRTALYSVDGEP
+956 EELPDNTALYRVDGEP
-971 AFLDR
+971 AFLDKLNR
-976 LYCLEMVDG
+976 LEMVDG

-1048 KEMVHDAIVT
+1048 KEMAHDAIVT

-1087 TEQTAG
+1087 AEQTAG

-1146 PGKLSPGES
+1146 PGKLRPGES

-1187 EYWGK
+1187 EYWGN

-1205 PVTLTLQARERL
+1205 PVTLTLQARETFRL
-1217 PSSPGKP
+1217 SG
-1224 EWVRNIW
+1224 ETRDRIRNIW
-1231 AMTPVSNG
+1231 AITPVSNG
-1239 ITVDNDLPHAGQ
+1239 ITVNNDQPHAGQ
-1251 HILEFPMKTFSQVMS
+1251 HILEFPMATFSQVMS

-1288 LYIGEDRQPASEP
+1288 LYIGEDRQPASAP
-1301 QDQSMRLPLAGKA
+1301 QDQSMRLPLAGNA
-1314 PDELIPAVASADKDN
+1314 PNELIPAIASADKDN

-1334 LLVHSADEH
+1334 LLVHSADDH

-1360 PTTNNRQLVIN
+1360 PSADNRQLVIN

-1392 THQRPAPQM
+1392 THQRPSPQI

-1461 PGR
+1461 PGL

>member
-32 VAWDQEKKLW
+32 VAWDPEKKLW

-338 IIPAFTEAEKA
+338 IIPAFTEEEKA

-385 DTADHREAVVIGNL
+385 DTADHRESVVIGNL

-489 QEDLNTDATGT
+489 QEDLNTDTTGT

-572 PETSVSDATGTQ
+572 PETSLSDAAGIQ
-584 HTTTTQTEEQV
+584 HSTTTQSEEQV

-600 SADDWSAF
+600 TADDWSAF

-692 PETSLSDAAGIQHS
+692 PETSLSDAAGTQHT

-716 VSMAT
+716 VSMAS

-735 ATVMTTA
+735 TPGAPTVHNTDNAETT
-742 HHTDTT
+742 TV
-748 ETASPSEPAGTQPV
+748 SEPAGMRPV
-762 QQATPEATAENKP
+762 QQVTTELTAEDKA
-775 QEEDVLSATD
+775 Q
-785 TSEKSASAVPDNN
+785 EKSVASAAETGAEHSSDITDDNRN
-798 RDAPPE
+798 APAE

-839 TTEPTAEDKLQ
+839 TAEPTAEDKPQ
-850 EERPVSATET
+850 EERLVSATET

-866 AHPETPSLF
+866 ARPETPSLF

-916 ETSPEDTSS
+916 ENSPEDTSS

-942 RHNLDEIL
+942 RHNLDEII
-950 KNLTHK
+950 KNLEHE
-956 EFPDRTALYSVDGEP
+956 EFPDRTALYRVDGEP

-1022 LIVEYDIKVRMKLPA
+1022 LIVEYDIKVRMKLPT
-1037 QRAALEKLRKE
+1037 QRAALEKLRQE
-1048 KEMVHDAIVT
+1048 KGMAHDAIVT

-1066 RQSPEETTMAQPA
+1066 RLSPEETTMAQPA
-1079 PPVSPKAE
+1079 SPVSPKAE

-1192 GLEELVKNHQKGD
+1192 DLEELVKNHQKGD
-1205 PVTLTLQARERL
+1205 PVTLTLQARERS

-1231 AMTPVSNG
+1231 TMKPVCNG
-1239 ITVDNDLPHAGQ
+1239 ISVSHDNPHEGQ
-1251 HILEFPMKTFSQVMS
+1251 YIREYPAATFR
-1266 QMQQHWP
+1266 QMMTLLQQGWP
-1273 QIMQE
+1273 QLMQD
-1278 VRSPKNPPNN
+1278 VRLPDKVPDT
-1288 LYIGEDRQPASEP
+1288 LYLGEDRQPAAAPRDPALRVPLNGTPPATLTPLIFSV
-1301 QDQSMRLPLAGKA
+1301 DKQSQRL
-1314 PDELIPAVASADKDN
+1314 D
-1329 RQLNL
+1329 L
-1334 LLVHSADEH
+1334 LLLQSADEYM
-1343 LQGVVRLNGT
+1343 QGVVRLNGT

-1360 PTTNNRQLVIN
+1360 PTADSRQLVIN
-1371 ALTDNGLQF
+1371 AMTDRGLQF

-1386 VNHDEN
+1386 INRDADGPK
-1392 THQRPAPQM
+1392 RPAPQL

>member
-32 VAWDQEKKLW
+32 VAWDPEKKLW

-338 IIPAFTEAEKA
+338 IIPAFTEEEKA

-584 HTTTTQTEEQV
+584 HTTTTQTEEQL

-600 SADDWSAF
+600 S
-608 AEDLNADATVM
+608 
-619 TTAHHTDTTETA
+619 
-631 SPSEPAGT
+631 
-639 QPVQQATPESTA
+639 
-651 ENKPQEEDVL
+651 
-661 SATDTSEKSAS
+661 
-672 ATTADN
+672 
-678 QSVQAE
+678 
-684 ELSPGDDT
+684 
-692 PETSLSDAAGIQHS
+692 
-706 TTTQSEEQVQ
+706 
-716 VSMAT
+716 

-839 TTEPTAEDKLQ
+839 TAEPTAEDKLQ

-916 ETSPEDTSS
+916 ENSPEDTSS

-942 RHNLDEIL
+942 RHNLDEII
-950 KNLTHK
+950 KNLEHE
-956 EFPDRTALYSVDGEP
+956 EFPDRTALFRVDGEP

-1066 RQSPEETTMAQPA
+1066 RQSPEETTMAQPE

-1087 TEQTAG
+1087 AEQTAG

-1205 PVTLTLQARERL
+1205 PVTLTLQARERS

-1392 THQRPAPQM
+1392 THQRPAPQL

-1408 QDSPLF
+1408 QDTPLF

>member
-32 VAWDQEKKLW
+32 VAWDPEKKLW
-42 YARAGTELSLLER
+42 YAEAGTDLSLLKR
-55 WLPRPQELSMD
+55 WLPRPQEMSMD
-66 AGDPVTEFAQVLENA
+66 AGDPVTEFRQVLENA
-81 GLVIQGLPQMDGA
+81 GLVLEKDPEMDGE
-94 IHRVATRDDKK
+94 IHRVPTRDDRR
-105 GAKSGAYKAYLDGR
+105 GSQSGAYKAYLDGR
-119 PAGWYRDYRSADDS
+119 PSGWYRDYRSADNS
-133 PTNWVFSGGE
+133 PTTWTFSRAE
-143 QHDPLARLHL
+143 NIDPLARLHL
-153 RAFAQQQ
+153 KASAQQN
-160 RDDNARKL
+160 RDEKERKL
-168 QQQYNKQARYARSY
+168 QQQYNKQAGYARSY
-182 INGLPQ
+182 LNGLPQ

-235 GKDARILKDSEKTGN
+235 GKDARILKGSEKSGN
-250 WFTFGTPENGRPL
+250 WFAFGTPENGRPL

-273 SLHEATGLPVLMTV
+273 SLHEATGHPVLMTI
-287 DAGNMIA
+287 DADNMIN
-294 VAENARQI
+294 VAKNARKI

-315 HQREINKG
+315 HQRKINKG
-323 VFSATKAAEVTNGEV
+323 VSSAKKAAASTHGEV

-364 DDFQHVMN
+364 DAFQHVMN

-385 DTADHREAVVIGNL
+385 DIADHREAVVIGNL

-584 HTTTTQTEEQV
+584 HTTTTQTEEQL

-600 SADDWSAF
+600 S
-608 AEDLNADATVM
+608 
-619 TTAHHTDTTETA
+619 
-631 SPSEPAGT
+631 
-639 QPVQQATPESTA
+639 
-651 ENKPQEEDVL
+651 
-661 SATDTSEKSAS
+661 
-672 ATTADN
+672 
-678 QSVQAE
+678 
-684 ELSPGDDT
+684 
-692 PETSLSDAAGIQHS
+692 
-706 TTTQSEEQVQ
+706 
-716 VSMAT
+716 

-839 TTEPTAEDKLQ
+839 TAEPTAEDKPQ
-850 EERPVSATET
+850 EERLVSATET

-866 AHPETPSLF
+866 ARPETPSLF

-904 TATEEVAPPSPP
+904 TATETAAPPSPP

-950 KNLTHK
+950 KNLEHK

-1066 RQSPEETTMAQPA
+1066 RQSPEETTMAQPE
-1079 PPVSPKAE
+1079 PPMSPKAE
-1087 TEQTAG
+1087 AEQTAG
-1093 STAETP
+1093 CTAETP

-1205 PVTLTLQARERL
+1205 PVTLTLQARERS

-1231 AMTPVSNG
+1231 TMKPVCNG
-1239 ITVDNDLPHAGQ
+1239 ISVSHDNPHEGQ
-1251 HILEFPMKTFSQVMS
+1251 YIREYPAATFR
-1266 QMQQHWP
+1266 QMMTLLQQGWP
-1273 QIMQE
+1273 QLMQD
-1278 VRSPKNPPNN
+1278 VRLPDKVPDT
-1288 LYIGEDRQPASEP
+1288 LYLGEDRQPAAAPRDPALRVPLNGTPPATLTPLIFSV
-1301 QDQSMRLPLAGKA
+1301 DKQSQRL
-1314 PDELIPAVASADKDN
+1314 D
-1329 RQLNL
+1329 L
-1334 LLVHSADEH
+1334 LLLQSADEYM
-1343 LQGVVRLNGT
+1343 QGVVRLNGT

-1360 PTTNNRQLVIN
+1360 PTADSRQLVIN
-1371 ALTDNGLQF
+1371 AMTDRGLQF

-1386 VNHDEN
+1386 INRDADGPK
-1392 THQRPAPQM
+1392 RPAPQL

>member
-32 VAWDQEKKLW
+32 VAWDPEKKLW

-572 PETSVSDATGTQ
+572 PETS
-584 HTTTTQTEEQV
+584 
-595 QVSMA
+595 
-600 SADDWSAF
+600 
-608 AEDLNADATVM
+608 
-619 TTAHHTDTTETA
+619 
-631 SPSEPAGT
+631 
-639 QPVQQATPESTA
+639 
-651 ENKPQEEDVL
+651 
-661 SATDTSEKSAS
+661 
-672 ATTADN
+672 
-678 QSVQAE
+678 
-684 ELSPGDDT
+684 
-692 PETSLSDAAGIQHS
+692 LSDAAGIQHS

-839 TTEPTAEDKLQ
+839 TAEPTAEDKPQ
-850 EERPVSATET
+850 EERLVSATET

-866 AHPETPSLF
+866 ARPETPSLF

-916 ETSPEDTSS
+916 ENSPEDTSS

-942 RHNLDEIL
+942 RHNLDEII
-950 KNLTHK
+950 KNLEHE
-956 EFPDRTALYSVDGEP
+956 EFPDRTALYRVDGEP

-1066 RQSPEETTMAQPA
+1066 RQSPEETTMAQPE

-1087 TEQTAG
+1087 AEQTAG
-1093 STAETP
+1093 CTAETP

-1109 EAPRA
+1109 EAPPGRQTGTTS
-1114 DRPEQPAAPSSAPE
+1114 RPV
-1128 KAPVSAQ
+1128 VSAR
-1135 PQQPDTPEEEP
+1135 
-1146 PGKLSPGES
+1146 KSPCQC
-1155 VTAVLTNYG
+1155 TATATRHTG
-1164 EKEYAPGK
+1164 GRAP
-1172 GRCFFVEL
+1172 
-1180 TNRSGKR
+1180 
-1187 EYWGK
+1187 
-1192 GLEELVKNHQKGD
+1192 
-1205 PVTLTLQARERL
+1205 
-1217 PSSPGKP
+1217 
-1224 EWVRNIW
+1224 
-1231 AMTPVSNG
+1231 
-1239 ITVDNDLPHAGQ
+1239 
-1251 HILEFPMKTFSQVMS
+1251 
-1266 QMQQHWP
+1266 
-1273 QIMQE
+1273 
-1278 VRSPKNPPNN
+1278 
-1288 LYIGEDRQPASEP
+1288 RQ
-1301 QDQSMRLPLAGKA
+1301 
-1314 PDELIPAVASADKDN
+1314 
-1329 RQLNL
+1329 
-1334 LLVHSADEH
+1334 
-1343 LQGVVRLNGT
+1343 T
-1353 LYPALAT
+1353 
-1360 PTTNNRQLVIN
+1360 
-1371 ALTDNGLQF
+1371 
-1380 AGYGEA
+1380 
-1386 VNHDEN
+1386 
-1392 THQRPAPQM
+1392 
-1401 MQFHLKQ
+1401 
-1408 QDSPLF
+1408 
-1414 AAIHKPEEQPDKLF
+1414 
-1428 RSLGFE
+1428 
-1434 QTWKEWSDSQKAED
+1434 QTW
-1448 RQEKTLQ
+1448 
-1455 QAQSHS
+1455 
-1461 PGR
+1461 

>member
-1 MKSRYRTWLAVP
+1 
-13 PEETEAVKN
+13 
-22 AVPPLNGRKA
+22 
-32 VAWDQEKKLW
+32 
-42 YARAGTELSLLER
+42 
-55 WLPRPQELSMD
+55 
-66 AGDPVTEFAQVLENA
+66 
-81 GLVIQGLPQMDGA
+81 
-94 IHRVATRDDKK
+94 
-105 GAKSGAYKAYLDGR
+105 
-119 PAGWYRDYRSADDS
+119 
-133 PTNWVFSGGE
+133 
-143 QHDPLARLHL
+143 
-153 RAFAQQQ
+153 
-160 RDDNARKL
+160 
-168 QQQYNKQARYARSY
+168 
-182 INGLPQ
+182 
-188 ATAHEYLT
+188 
-196 RKGIRAAPGVRLNNK
+196 
-211 NELVIPFSNG
+211 
-221 RGEIRSYQRIPVTG
+221 
-235 GKDARILKDSEKTGN
+235 
-250 WFTFGTPENGRPL
+250 
-263 LFAEGYATAA
+263 
-273 SLHEATGLPVLMTV
+273 
-287 DAGNMIA
+287 
-294 VAENARQI
+294 
-302 WTDSPFVFCADND
+302 
-315 HQREINKG
+315 
-323 VFSATKAAEVTNGEV
+323 
-338 IIPAFTEAEKA
+338 
-349 QGLTDFNDLDASRGR
+349 
-364 DDFQHVMN
+364 
-372 AQLKHI
+372 
-378 GIPTPNS
+378 
-385 DTADHREAVVIGNL
+385 
-399 IFTPVKDEKPQMSP
+399 
-413 ENKQSTAPETVLATP
+413 VLATP

-584 HTTTTQTEEQV
+584 HTTTTQTEEQL

-600 SADDWSAF
+600 S
-608 AEDLNADATVM
+608 
-619 TTAHHTDTTETA
+619 
-631 SPSEPAGT
+631 
-639 QPVQQATPESTA
+639 
-651 ENKPQEEDVL
+651 
-661 SATDTSEKSAS
+661 
-672 ATTADN
+672 
-678 QSVQAE
+678 
-684 ELSPGDDT
+684 
-692 PETSLSDAAGIQHS
+692 
-706 TTTQSEEQVQ
+706 
-716 VSMAT
+716 

-839 TTEPTAEDKLQ
+839 TAEPTAEDKPQ
-850 EERPVSATET
+850 EERLVSATET

-866 AHPETPSLF
+866 ARPETPSLF

-904 TATEEVAPPSPP
+904 TATETAAPPSPP

-950 KNLTHK
+950 KNLEHK

-1066 RQSPEETTMAQPA
+1066 RQSPEETTMAQPE
-1079 PPVSPKAE
+1079 PPMSPKAE
-1087 TEQTAG
+1087 AEQTAG
-1093 STAETP
+1093 CTAETP

-1205 PVTLTLQARERL
+1205 PVTLTLQARERS

-1231 AMTPVSNG
+1231 TMKPVCNG
-1239 ITVDNDLPHAGQ
+1239 ISVSHDNPHEGQ
-1251 HILEFPMKTFSQVMS
+1251 YIREYPAATFR
-1266 QMQQHWP
+1266 QMMTLLQQGWP
-1273 QIMQE
+1273 QLMQD
-1278 VRSPKNPPNN
+1278 VRLPDKVPDT
-1288 LYIGEDRQPASEP
+1288 LYLGEDRQPAAAPRDPALRVPLNGTPPATLTPLIFSV
-1301 QDQSMRLPLAGKA
+1301 DKQSQRL
-1314 PDELIPAVASADKDN
+1314 D
-1329 RQLNL
+1329 L
-1334 LLVHSADEH
+1334 LLLQSADEYM
-1343 LQGVVRLNGT
+1343 QGVVRLNGT

-1360 PTTNNRQLVIN
+1360 PTADSRQLVIN
-1371 ALTDNGLQF
+1371 AMTDRGLQF

-1386 VNHDEN
+1386 INRDADGPK
-1392 THQRPAPQM
+1392 RPAPQL

-1414 AAIHKPEEQPDKLF
+1414 AA
-1428 RSLGFE
+1428 
-1434 QTWKEWSDSQKAED
+1434 
-1448 RQEKTLQ
+1448 
-1455 QAQSHS
+1455 
-1461 PGR
+1461 

>member
-32 VAWDQEKKLW
+32 VAWDPEKKLW

-182 INGLPQ
+182 INQLPQ
-188 ATAHEYLT
+188 ATEHEYLT
-196 RKGIRAAPGVRLNNK
+196 RKGILAAPGVRLNNK
-211 NELVIPFSNG
+211 NELVIPFSNS

-287 DAGNMIA
+287 DAGNMID

-315 HQREINKG
+315 HQRKINKG
-323 VFSATKAAEVTNGEV
+323 VSSAKKAAASTHGEV

-364 DDFQHVMN
+364 DAFQRAMN
-372 AQLKHI
+372 AQLEYI
-378 GIPTPNS
+378 GIPTPNN
-385 DTADHREAVVIGNL
+385 DTTDRREAIVIGNL
-399 IFTPVKDEKPQMSP
+399 IFTPVKDEKPQVSP
-413 ENKQSTAPETVLATP
+413 ENRQSTAPEPAVSEQNH
-428 DTPYDIHTEETENQ
+428 PYDIPAEETDNQ

-457 TTETLSPDKPLEN
+457 TAGTASPNEPQVN
-470 IASAADTGT
+470 AVSAIDSNAK
-479 ENTSA
+479 NTSA
-484 ATAGD
+484 ATTDDRNVLAQD
-489 QEDLNTDATGT
+489 PNADATVT
-500 DTAHNT
+500 TTAHDT
-506 NTAETGTL
+506 GTAETDS
-514 PEPAEI
+514 PSEPAEI
-520 QPVQK
+520 QPVQQA
-525 SSPEPTAEDKPQES
+525 SPEPSAKDKPQENVVS
-539 VIPAADT
+539 ATDNDAENT
-546 GEKNASATTADN
+546 SSATTALRSND
-558 QSVQAEELSPGDDT
+558 S

-584 HTTTTQTEEQV
+584 HTATTQPEEPQ
-595 QVSMA
+595 QVSMG

-608 AEDLNADATVM
+608 AEDLNADAPGNATV
-619 TTAHHTDTTETA
+619 HNTDNAETNTV
-631 SPSEPAGT
+631 SESAGMR
-639 QPVQQATPESTA
+639 PVQQVTTELTA
-651 ENKPQEEDVL
+651 EDKAQ
-661 SATDTSEKSAS
+661 EKSVAS
-672 ATTADN
+672 AAETGAEHSSDITDDN
-678 QSVQAE
+678 R
-684 ELSPGDDT
+684 
-692 PETSLSDAAGIQHS
+692 
-706 TTTQSEEQVQ
+706 
-716 VSMAT
+716 
-721 ADDWSAFAEDLNAD
+721 NA
-735 ATVMTTA
+735 
-742 HHTDTT
+742 
-748 ETASPSEPAGTQPV
+748 PA
-762 QQATPEATAENKP
+762 
-775 QEEDVLSATD
+775 
-785 TSEKSASAVPDNN
+785 
-798 RDAPPE
+798 E
-804 ELNADATVAA
+804 ELNADATVA
-814 TVHNTGTAETAS
+814 VHNTGTTETAS

-839 TTEPTAEDKLQ
+839 TAEPTAEDKLQ
-850 EERPVSATET
+850 EERLVSATET

-866 AHPETPSLF
+866 ARPETPSLF

-887 RTSEPS
+887 RTAEPP
-893 VIQEKKPTEAE
+893 VIQENTLTEAE
-904 TATEEVAPPSPP
+904 TATEAAAPPSPP

-935 RRPDSPQ
+935 RRPNSPQ
-942 RHNLDEIL
+942 RHNLDEII
-950 KNLTHK
+950 KNLEH
-956 EFPDRTALYSVDGEP
+956 EELPDNTALYRVDGEP
-971 AFLDR
+971 AFLDKLNR
-976 LYCLEMVDG
+976 LEMVDG

-1037 QRAALEKLRKE
+1037 QRAALEKLRQE
-1048 KEMVHDAIVT
+1048 KGMAHDAIVT

-1066 RQSPEETTMAQPA
+1066 RLSPEETTMAQPA

-1099 HPEAPVTAKA
+1099 YPEAPVTAKA

-1114 DRPEQPAAPSSAPE
+1114 GTPEQPAAPSSSAGNV
-1128 KAPVSAQ
+1128 AVSAQ

-1146 PGKLSPGES
+1146 PGKLRPGES

-1205 PVTLTLQARERL
+1205 PVTLTLQARERS
-1217 PSSPGKP
+1217 PSSQGKP

-1231 AMTPVSNG
+1231 TMKPVCNG
-1239 ITVDNDLPHAGQ
+1239 ISVSHDNPHEGQ
-1251 HILEFPMKTFSQVMS
+1251 YIREYPAATFR
-1266 QMQQHWP
+1266 QMMTLLQQGWP
-1273 QIMQE
+1273 QLMQD
-1278 VRSPKNPPNN
+1278 VRLPDKVPDT
-1288 LYIGEDRQPASEP
+1288 LYLGEDRQPAAAPRDPALRVPLNGTPPATLTPLIFSV
-1301 QDQSMRLPLAGKA
+1301 DKQSQRL
-1314 PDELIPAVASADKDN
+1314 D
-1329 RQLNL
+1329 L
-1334 LLVHSADEH
+1334 LLLQSADEYM
-1343 LQGVVRLNGT
+1343 QGVVRLNGT

-1360 PTTNNRQLVIN
+1360 PTADSRQLVIN
-1371 ALTDNGLQF
+1371 AMTDRGLQF

-1386 VNHDEN
+1386 INRDADGPK
-1392 THQRPAPQM
+1392 RPAPQL

-1414 AAIHKPEEQPDKLF
+1414 AAIHKPEEQPDNLF
-1428 RSLGFE
+1428 RSLGFA

-1461 PGR
+1461 PGL

>member
-32 VAWDQEKKLW
+32 VAWDPEKKLW

-66 AGDPVTEFAQVLENA
+66 AGDPVTEFSQVLENA

-105 GAKSGAYKAYLDGR
+105 GAKSGAYRAYLDGR

-168 QQQYNKQARYARSY
+168 QQQYNKQAGYARSY

-294 VAENARQI
+294 VAENARKI

-413 ENKQSTAPETVLATP
+413 ENRQSTAPETELATQ
-428 DTPYDIHTEETENQ
+428 DTSYDIHTEETENQ

-572 PETSVSDATGTQ
+572 PETS
-584 HTTTTQTEEQV
+584 
-595 QVSMA
+595 
-600 SADDWSAF
+600 
-608 AEDLNADATVM
+608 
-619 TTAHHTDTTETA
+619 
-631 SPSEPAGT
+631 
-639 QPVQQATPESTA
+639 
-651 ENKPQEEDVL
+651 
-661 SATDTSEKSAS
+661 
-672 ATTADN
+672 
-678 QSVQAE
+678 
-684 ELSPGDDT
+684 
-692 PETSLSDAAGIQHS
+692 LSDAAGTQHT

-735 ATVMTTA
+735 TPGAPTV
-742 HHTDTT
+742 HNTDNA
-748 ETASPSEPAGTQPV
+748 ETNTVSEPAGMRPV
-762 QQATPEATAENKP
+762 QQVTTELTAEDKA
-775 QEEDVLSATD
+775 Q
-785 TSEKSASAVPDNN
+785 EKSVASAAETGAEHSSDITDDNRN
-798 RDAPPE
+798 APAE
-804 ELNADATVAA
+804 ELNADATVA
-814 TVHNTGTAETAS
+814 VHNTGTAETAS
-826 PSEPAETQPVRQA
+826 PSEPAEIQPVQQA
-839 TTEPTAEDKLQ
+839 IPEPTAEDKPK

-860 STANEA
+860 STENETA
-866 AHPETPSLF
+866 RPETPSLF

-916 ETSPEDTSS
+916 ENSPEDTSS
-925 AEPDTIIFAP
+925 TEPDTIIFAP

-942 RHNLDEIL
+942 RHNLDEII
-950 KNLTHK
+950 KNLEHE
-956 EFPDRTALYSVDGEP
+956 EFPDRTALYRVDGEP

-1022 LIVEYDIKVRMKLPA
+1022 LIVEYDIKVRMKLPT
-1037 QRAALEKLRKE
+1037 QRAALEKLRQE
-1048 KEMVHDAIVT
+1048 KGMAHDAIVT

-1066 RQSPEETTMAQPA
+1066 RLSPEETTMAQPA
-1079 PPVSPKAE
+1079 SPVSPKAE

-1205 PVTLTLQARERL
+1205 PVTLTLQARERS

-1231 AMTPVSNG
+1231 TMKPVCNG
-1239 ITVDNDLPHAGQ
+1239 ISVSHDNPHEGQ
-1251 HILEFPMKTFSQVMS
+1251 YIREYPAATFR
-1266 QMQQHWP
+1266 QMMTLLQQGWP
-1273 QIMQE
+1273 QLMQD
-1278 VRSPKNPPNN
+1278 VRLPDKVPDT
-1288 LYIGEDRQPASEP
+1288 LYLGEDRQPAAAPRDPALRVPLNGTPPATLTPLIFSV
-1301 QDQSMRLPLAGKA
+1301 DKQSQRL
-1314 PDELIPAVASADKDN
+1314 D
-1329 RQLNL
+1329 L
-1334 LLVHSADEH
+1334 LLLQSADEYM
-1343 LQGVVRLNGT
+1343 QGVVRLNGT
-1353 LYPALAT
+1353 LYPALGT
-1360 PTTNNRQLVIN
+1360 PTADSRQLVIN
-1371 ALTDNGLQF
+1371 AMTDRGLQF

-1386 VNHDEN
+1386 INRDADGPK
-1392 THQRPAPQM
+1392 RPAPQL

>member
-32 VAWDQEKKLW
+32 VAWDPEKKLW
-42 YARAGTELSLLER
+42 YAEAGTDLSLLKR
-55 WLPRPQELSMD
+55 WLPRPQEMSMD
-66 AGDPVTEFAQVLENA
+66 AGDPVTEFRQVLENA
-81 GLVIQGLPQMDGA
+81 GLVLEKDPEMDGE
-94 IHRVATRDDKK
+94 IHRVPTRDDRR
-105 GAKSGAYKAYLDGR
+105 GSQSGAYKAYLDGR
-119 PAGWYRDYRSADDS
+119 PSGWYRDYRSADNS
-133 PTNWVFSGGE
+133 PTTWTFSRAE
-143 QHDPLARLHL
+143 NIDPLARLHL
-153 RAFAQQQ
+153 KASAQQN
-160 RDDNARKL
+160 RDEKERKL
-168 QQQYNKQARYARSY
+168 QQQYNKQAGYARSY
-182 INGLPQ
+182 LNGLPQ

-235 GKDARILKDSEKTGN
+235 GKDARILKGSEKSGN
-250 WFTFGTPENGRPL
+250 WFAFGTPENGRPL

-273 SLHEATGLPVLMTV
+273 SLHEATGHPVLMTI
-287 DAGNMIA
+287 DADNMIN
-294 VAENARQI
+294 VAKNARKI

-315 HQREINKG
+315 HQRKINKG
-323 VFSATKAAEVTNGEV
+323 VSSAKKAAASTHGEV

-364 DDFQHVMN
+364 DAFQHVMN

-385 DTADHREAVVIGNL
+385 DIADHREAVVIGNL

-584 HTTTTQTEEQV
+584 HTTTTQTEEQL

-600 SADDWSAF
+600 S
-608 AEDLNADATVM
+608 
-619 TTAHHTDTTETA
+619 
-631 SPSEPAGT
+631 
-639 QPVQQATPESTA
+639 
-651 ENKPQEEDVL
+651 
-661 SATDTSEKSAS
+661 
-672 ATTADN
+672 
-678 QSVQAE
+678 
-684 ELSPGDDT
+684 
-692 PETSLSDAAGIQHS
+692 
-706 TTTQSEEQVQ
+706 
-716 VSMAT
+716 

-839 TTEPTAEDKLQ
+839 TAEPTAEDKPQ
-850 EERPVSATET
+850 EERLVSATET

-866 AHPETPSLF
+866 ARPETPSLF

-904 TATEEVAPPSPP
+904 TATETAAPPSPP

-950 KNLTHK
+950 KNLEHK

-1066 RQSPEETTMAQPA
+1066 RQSPEETTMAQPE
-1079 PPVSPKAE
+1079 PPMSPKAE
-1087 TEQTAG
+1087 AEQTAG
-1093 STAETP
+1093 CTAETP

-1205 PVTLTLQARERL
+1205 PVTLTLQARERS

-1231 AMTPVSNG
+1231 TMKPVCNG
-1239 ITVDNDLPHAGQ
+1239 ISVSHDNPHEGQ
-1251 HILEFPMKTFSQVMS
+1251 YIREYPAATFR
-1266 QMQQHWP
+1266 QMMTLLQQGWP
-1273 QIMQE
+1273 QLMQD
-1278 VRSPKNPPNN
+1278 VRLPDKVPDT
-1288 LYIGEDRQPASEP
+1288 LYLGEDRQPAAAPLDPALRVPLNGTPPATLTPLIFSV
-1301 QDQSMRLPLAGKA
+1301 DKQSQRL
-1314 PDELIPAVASADKDN
+1314 D
-1329 RQLNL
+1329 L
-1334 LLVHSADEH
+1334 LLLQSADEYM
-1343 LQGVVRLNGT
+1343 QGVVRLNGT

-1360 PTTNNRQLVIN
+1360 PTADSRQLVIN
-1371 ALTDNGLQF
+1371 AMTDRGLQF

-1386 VNHDEN
+1386 INRDADGPK
-1392 THQRPAPQM
+1392 RPAPQL

-1461 PGR
+1461 PGL

>member
-32 VAWDQEKKLW
+32 VAWDPEKKLW
-42 YARAGTELSLLER
+42 YAEAGTDLSLLKR
-55 WLPRPQELSMD
+55 WLPRPQEMSMD
-66 AGDPVTEFAQVLENA
+66 AGDPVTEFRQVLENA
-81 GLVIQGLPQMDGA
+81 GLVLEKDPEMDGE
-94 IHRVATRDDKK
+94 IHRVPTRDDRR
-105 GAKSGAYKAYLDGR
+105 GSQSGAYKAYLDGR
-119 PAGWYRDYRSADDS
+119 PSGWYRDYRSADNS
-133 PTNWVFSGGE
+133 PTTWTFSRAE
-143 QHDPLARLHL
+143 NIDPLARLHL
-153 RAFAQQQ
+153 KASAQQN
-160 RDDNARKL
+160 RDEKERKL
-168 QQQYNKQARYARSY
+168 QQQYNKQAGYARSY
-182 INGLPQ
+182 LNGLPQ

-235 GKDARILKDSEKTGN
+235 GKDARILKGSEKSGN
-250 WFTFGTPENGRPL
+250 WFAFGTPENGRPL

-273 SLHEATGLPVLMTV
+273 SLHEATGLPVLMTI
-287 DAGNMIA
+287 DADNMIN
-294 VAENARQI
+294 VAKNARKI

-315 HQREINKG
+315 HQRKINKG
-323 VFSATKAAEVTNGEV
+323 VSSAKKAAASTHGEV

-364 DDFQHVMN
+364 DAFQHVMN

-385 DTADHREAVVIGNL
+385 DIADHREAVVIGNL

-584 HTTTTQTEEQV
+584 HTTTTQTEEQL

-600 SADDWSAF
+600 S
-608 AEDLNADATVM
+608 
-619 TTAHHTDTTETA
+619 
-631 SPSEPAGT
+631 
-639 QPVQQATPESTA
+639 
-651 ENKPQEEDVL
+651 
-661 SATDTSEKSAS
+661 
-672 ATTADN
+672 
-678 QSVQAE
+678 
-684 ELSPGDDT
+684 
-692 PETSLSDAAGIQHS
+692 
-706 TTTQSEEQVQ
+706 
-716 VSMAT
+716 

-839 TTEPTAEDKLQ
+839 TAEPTAEDKPQ
-850 EERPVSATET
+850 EERLVSATET

-866 AHPETPSLF
+866 ARPETPSLF

-904 TATEEVAPPSPP
+904 TATETAAPPSPP

-950 KNLTHK
+950 KNLEHK

-1066 RQSPEETTMAQPA
+1066 RQSPEETTMAQPE
-1079 PPVSPKAE
+1079 PPMSPKAE
-1087 TEQTAG
+1087 AEQTAG
-1093 STAETP
+1093 CTAETP

-1205 PVTLTLQARERL
+1205 PVTLTLQARERS

-1231 AMTPVSNG
+1231 TMKPVCNG
-1239 ITVDNDLPHAGQ
+1239 ISVSHDNPHEGQ
-1251 HILEFPMKTFSQVMS
+1251 YIREYPAATFR
-1266 QMQQHWP
+1266 QMMTLLQQGWP
-1273 QIMQE
+1273 QLMQD
-1278 VRSPKNPPNN
+1278 VRLPDKVPDT
-1288 LYIGEDRQPASEP
+1288 LYLGEDRQPAAAPRDPALRVPLNGTPPATLTPLIFSV
-1301 QDQSMRLPLAGKA
+1301 DKQSQRL
-1314 PDELIPAVASADKDN
+1314 D
-1329 RQLNL
+1329 L
-1334 LLVHSADEH
+1334 LLLQSADEYM
-1343 LQGVVRLNGT
+1343 QGVVRLNGT

-1360 PTTNNRQLVIN
+1360 PTADSRQLVIN
-1371 ALTDNGLQF
+1371 AMTDRGLQF

-1386 VNHDEN
+1386 INRDADGPK
-1392 THQRPAPQM
+1392 RPAPQL

-1408 QDSPLF
+1408 QDSPLC

>member
-32 VAWDQEKKLW
+32 VAWDPEKKLW

-572 PETSVSDATGTQ
+572 PETS
-584 HTTTTQTEEQV
+584 
-595 QVSMA
+595 
-600 SADDWSAF
+600 
-608 AEDLNADATVM
+608 
-619 TTAHHTDTTETA
+619 
-631 SPSEPAGT
+631 
-639 QPVQQATPESTA
+639 
-651 ENKPQEEDVL
+651 
-661 SATDTSEKSAS
+661 
-672 ATTADN
+672 
-678 QSVQAE
+678 
-684 ELSPGDDT
+684 
-692 PETSLSDAAGIQHS
+692 LSDAAGIQHS

-839 TTEPTAEDKLQ
+839 TAEPTAEDKPQ
-850 EERPVSATET
+850 EERLVSATET
-860 STANEA
+860 STENETA
-866 AHPETPSLF
+866 RPETPSLF

-916 ETSPEDTSS
+916 ENSPEDTSS

-942 RHNLDEIL
+942 RHNLDEII
-950 KNLTHK
+950 KNLEHE
-956 EFPDRTALYSVDGEP
+956 EFPDRTALFRVDGEP

-1066 RQSPEETTMAQPA
+1066 RQSPEETTMAQPE

-1205 PVTLTLQARERL
+1205 PVTLTLQARETFRL
-1217 PSSPGKP
+1217 SG
-1224 EWVRNIW
+1224 ETRDRIRNIW

-1408 QDSPLF
+1408 QDTPLF

>member
-1 MKSRYRTWLAVP
+1 
-13 PEETEAVKN
+13 
-22 AVPPLNGRKA
+22 
-32 VAWDQEKKLW
+32 
-42 YARAGTELSLLER
+42 
-55 WLPRPQELSMD
+55 MD

-572 PETSVSDATGTQ
+572 PETS
-584 HTTTTQTEEQV
+584 
-595 QVSMA
+595 
-600 SADDWSAF
+600 
-608 AEDLNADATVM
+608 
-619 TTAHHTDTTETA
+619 
-631 SPSEPAGT
+631 
-639 QPVQQATPESTA
+639 
-651 ENKPQEEDVL
+651 
-661 SATDTSEKSAS
+661 
-672 ATTADN
+672 
-678 QSVQAE
+678 
-684 ELSPGDDT
+684 
-692 PETSLSDAAGIQHS
+692 LSDAAGIQHS

-839 TTEPTAEDKLQ
+839 TAEPTAEDKPQ
-850 EERPVSATET
+850 EERLVSATET

-866 AHPETPSLF
+866 ARPETPSLF

-916 ETSPEDTSS
+916 ENSPEDTSS

-942 RHNLDEIL
+942 RHNLDEII
-950 KNLTHK
+950 KNLEHE
-956 EFPDRTALYSVDGEP
+956 EFPDRTALYRVDGEP

-1066 RQSPEETTMAQPA
+1066 RQSPEETTMAQPE

-1087 TEQTAG
+1087 AEQTAG
-1093 STAETP
+1093 CTAETP

-1146 PGKLSPGES
+1146 PGKLRPGES

-1205 PVTLTLQARERL
+1205 PVTLTLQARERS

-1231 AMTPVSNG
+1231 TMKPVCNG
-1239 ITVDNDLPHAGQ
+1239 ISVSHDNPHEGQ
-1251 HILEFPMKTFSQVMS
+1251 YIREYPAATFR
-1266 QMQQHWP
+1266 QMMTLLQQGWP
-1273 QIMQE
+1273 QLMQD
-1278 VRSPKNPPNN
+1278 VRLPDKVPDT
-1288 LYIGEDRQPASEP
+1288 LYLGEDRQPAAAPRDPALRVPLNGTPPATLTPLIFSV
-1301 QDQSMRLPLAGKA
+1301 DKQSQRL
-1314 PDELIPAVASADKDN
+1314 D
-1329 RQLNL
+1329 L
-1334 LLVHSADEH
+1334 LLLQSADEYM
-1343 LQGVVRLNGT
+1343 QGVVRLNGT

-1360 PTTNNRQLVIN
+1360 PTADSRQLVIN
-1371 ALTDNGLQF
+1371 AMTDRGLQF

-1386 VNHDEN
+1386 INRDADGPK
-1392 THQRPAPQM
+1392 RPAPQL

-1434 QTWKEWSDSQKAED
+1434 QTWK
-1448 RQEKTLQ
+1448 
-1455 QAQSHS
+1455 
-1461 PGR
+1461 

>member
-32 VAWDQEKKLW
+32 VAWDPEKKLW
-42 YARAGTELSLLER
+42 YAEAGTDLSLLKR
-55 WLPRPQELSMD
+55 WLPRPQEMSMD
-66 AGDPVTEFAQVLENA
+66 AGDPVTEFRQVLENA
-81 GLVIQGLPQMDGA
+81 GLVLEKDPEMDGE
-94 IHRVATRDDKK
+94 IHRVPTRDDRR
-105 GAKSGAYKAYLDGR
+105 GSQSGAYKAYLDGR
-119 PAGWYRDYRSADDS
+119 PSGWYRDYRSTDNS
-133 PTNWVFSGGE
+133 PTTWTFSRAE
-143 QHDPLARLHL
+143 NIDPLARLHL
-153 RAFAQQQ
+153 KASAQQN
-160 RDDNARKL
+160 RDEKERKL
-168 QQQYNKQARYARSY
+168 QQQYNKQAGYARSY
-182 INGLPQ
+182 LNGLPQ

-235 GKDARILKDSEKTGN
+235 GKDARILKGSEKSGN
-250 WFTFGTPENGRPL
+250 WFAFGTPENGRPL

-273 SLHEATGLPVLMTV
+273 SLHEATGLPVLMTI
-287 DAGNMIA
+287 DADNMIN
-294 VAENARQI
+294 VAKNARKI

-315 HQREINKG
+315 HQRKINKG
-323 VFSATKAAEVTNGEV
+323 VSSAKKAAASTHGEV

-364 DDFQHVMN
+364 DAFQHVMN

-385 DTADHREAVVIGNL
+385 DIADHREAVVIGNL

-584 HTTTTQTEEQV
+584 HTTTTQTEEQL

-600 SADDWSAF
+600 S
-608 AEDLNADATVM
+608 
-619 TTAHHTDTTETA
+619 
-631 SPSEPAGT
+631 
-639 QPVQQATPESTA
+639 
-651 ENKPQEEDVL
+651 
-661 SATDTSEKSAS
+661 
-672 ATTADN
+672 
-678 QSVQAE
+678 
-684 ELSPGDDT
+684 
-692 PETSLSDAAGIQHS
+692 
-706 TTTQSEEQVQ
+706 
-716 VSMAT
+716 

-839 TTEPTAEDKLQ
+839 TAEPTAEDKPQ
-850 EERPVSATET
+850 EERLVSATET

-866 AHPETPSLF
+866 ARPETPSLF

-904 TATEEVAPPSPP
+904 TATETAAPPSPP

-950 KNLTHK
+950 KNLEHK

-1066 RQSPEETTMAQPA
+1066 RQSPEETTMAQPE
-1079 PPVSPKAE
+1079 PPMSPKAE
-1087 TEQTAG
+1087 AEQTAG
-1093 STAETP
+1093 CTAETP

-1205 PVTLTLQARERL
+1205 PVTLTLQARERS

-1231 AMTPVSNG
+1231 TMKPVCNG
-1239 ITVDNDLPHAGQ
+1239 ISVSHDNPHEGQ
-1251 HILEFPMKTFSQVMS
+1251 YIREYPAATFR
-1266 QMQQHWP
+1266 QMMTLLQQGWP
-1273 QIMQE
+1273 QLMQD
-1278 VRSPKNPPNN
+1278 VRLPDKVPDT
-1288 LYIGEDRQPASEP
+1288 LYLGEDRQPAAAPRDPALRVPLNGTPPATLTPLIFSV
-1301 QDQSMRLPLAGKA
+1301 DKQSQRL
-1314 PDELIPAVASADKDN
+1314 D
-1329 RQLNL
+1329 L
-1334 LLVHSADEH
+1334 LLLQSADEYM
-1343 LQGVVRLNGT
+1343 QGVVRLNGT

-1360 PTTNNRQLVIN
+1360 PTADSRQLVIN
-1371 ALTDNGLQF
+1371 AMTDRGLQF

-1386 VNHDEN
+1386 INRDADGPK
-1392 THQRPAPQM
+1392 RPAPQL

>member
-1 MKSRYRTWLAVP
+1 
-13 PEETEAVKN
+13 
-22 AVPPLNGRKA
+22 
-32 VAWDQEKKLW
+32 
-42 YARAGTELSLLER
+42 
-55 WLPRPQELSMD
+55 
-66 AGDPVTEFAQVLENA
+66 
-81 GLVIQGLPQMDGA
+81 
-94 IHRVATRDDKK
+94 
-105 GAKSGAYKAYLDGR
+105 
-119 PAGWYRDYRSADDS
+119 
-133 PTNWVFSGGE
+133 
-143 QHDPLARLHL
+143 
-153 RAFAQQQ
+153 
-160 RDDNARKL
+160 
-168 QQQYNKQARYARSY
+168 
-182 INGLPQ
+182 
-188 ATAHEYLT
+188 
-196 RKGIRAAPGVRLNNK
+196 
-211 NELVIPFSNG
+211 
-221 RGEIRSYQRIPVTG
+221 RIPVTG

-413 ENKQSTAPETVLATP
+413 ENRQSTAPETELATQ
-428 DTPYDIHTEETENQ
+428 DTSYDIHTEETENQ

-572 PETSVSDATGTQ
+572 PETS
-584 HTTTTQTEEQV
+584 
-595 QVSMA
+595 
-600 SADDWSAF
+600 
-608 AEDLNADATVM
+608 
-619 TTAHHTDTTETA
+619 
-631 SPSEPAGT
+631 
-639 QPVQQATPESTA
+639 
-651 ENKPQEEDVL
+651 
-661 SATDTSEKSAS
+661 
-672 ATTADN
+672 
-678 QSVQAE
+678 
-684 ELSPGDDT
+684 
-692 PETSLSDAAGIQHS
+692 LSDAAGTQHT

-735 ATVMTTA
+735 TPGAPTV
-742 HHTDTT
+742 HNTDNA
-748 ETASPSEPAGTQPV
+748 ETNTVSEPAGMRPV
-762 QQATPEATAENKP
+762 QQVTTELTAEDKA
-775 QEEDVLSATD
+775 Q
-785 TSEKSASAVPDNN
+785 EKSVASAAETGAEHSSDITDDNRN
-798 RDAPPE
+798 APAE
-804 ELNADATVAA
+804 ELNADATVA
-814 TVHNTGTAETAS
+814 VHNTGTAETAS
-826 PSEPAETQPVRQA
+826 PSEPAEIQPVQQA
-839 TTEPTAEDKLQ
+839 IPEPTAEDKPK

-860 STANEA
+860 STENETA
-866 AHPETPSLF
+866 RPETPSLF

-916 ETSPEDTSS
+916 ENSPEDTSS
-925 AEPDTIIFAP
+925 TEPDTIIFAP
-935 RRPDSPQ
+935 RRPDTPQ
-942 RHNLDEIL
+942 RHNLDEII
-950 KNLTHK
+950 KNLEHE
-956 EFPDRTALYSVDGEP
+956 EFPDRTALYRVDGEP

-1066 RQSPEETTMAQPA
+1066 RQSPEETTMAQPD

-1087 TEQTAG
+1087 AEQTAG
-1093 STAETP
+1093 CTAETP

-1205 PVTLTLQARERL
+1205 PVTLTLQARERS

-1231 AMTPVSNG
+1231 TMKPVCNG
-1239 ITVDNDLPHAGQ
+1239 ISVSHDN
-1251 HILEFPMKTFSQVMS
+1251 
-1266 QMQQHWP
+1266 
-1273 QIMQE
+1273 
-1278 VRSPKNPPNN
+1278 
-1288 LYIGEDRQPASEP
+1288 
-1301 QDQSMRLPLAGKA
+1301 
-1314 PDELIPAVASADKDN
+1314 
-1329 RQLNL
+1329 
-1334 LLVHSADEH
+1334 
-1343 LQGVVRLNGT
+1343 
-1353 LYPALAT
+1353 
-1360 PTTNNRQLVIN
+1360 
-1371 ALTDNGLQF
+1371 
-1380 AGYGEA
+1380 
-1386 VNHDEN
+1386 
-1392 THQRPAPQM
+1392 
-1401 MQFHLKQ
+1401 
-1408 QDSPLF
+1408 
-1414 AAIHKPEEQPDKLF
+1414 
-1428 RSLGFE
+1428 
-1434 QTWKEWSDSQKAED
+1434 
-1448 RQEKTLQ
+1448 
-1455 QAQSHS
+1455 
-1461 PGR
+1461 

>member
-572 PETSVSDATGTQ
+572 PETS
-584 HTTTTQTEEQV
+584 
-595 QVSMA
+595 
-600 SADDWSAF
+600 
-608 AEDLNADATVM
+608 
-619 TTAHHTDTTETA
+619 
-631 SPSEPAGT
+631 
-639 QPVQQATPESTA
+639 
-651 ENKPQEEDVL
+651 
-661 SATDTSEKSAS
+661 
-672 ATTADN
+672 
-678 QSVQAE
+678 
-684 ELSPGDDT
+684 
-692 PETSLSDAAGIQHS
+692 LSDAAGIQHS

-839 TTEPTAEDKLQ
+839 TAEPTAEDKPQ
-850 EERPVSATET
+850 EERLVSATET

-866 AHPETPSLF
+866 ARPETPSLF

-916 ETSPEDTSS
+916 ENSPEDTSS

-942 RHNLDEIL
+942 RHNLDEII
-950 KNLTHK
+950 KNLEHE
-956 EFPDRTALYSVDGEP
+956 EFPDRTALYRVDGEP

-1048 KEMVHDAIVT
+1048 KE
-1058 HRPTPELN
+1058 
-1066 RQSPEETTMAQPA
+1066 
-1079 PPVSPKAE
+1079 
-1087 TEQTAG
+1087 
-1093 STAETP
+1093 
-1099 HPEAPVTAKA
+1099 
-1109 EAPRA
+1109 
-1114 DRPEQPAAPSSAPE
+1114 
-1128 KAPVSAQ
+1128 
-1135 PQQPDTPEEEP
+1135 
-1146 PGKLSPGES
+1146 
-1155 VTAVLTNYG
+1155 
-1164 EKEYAPGK
+1164 
-1172 GRCFFVEL
+1172 
-1180 TNRSGKR
+1180 
-1187 EYWGK
+1187 
-1192 GLEELVKNHQKGD
+1192 
-1205 PVTLTLQARERL
+1205 
-1217 PSSPGKP
+1217 
-1224 EWVRNIW
+1224 
-1231 AMTPVSNG
+1231 
-1239 ITVDNDLPHAGQ
+1239 
-1251 HILEFPMKTFSQVMS
+1251 
-1266 QMQQHWP
+1266 
-1273 QIMQE
+1273 
-1278 VRSPKNPPNN
+1278 
-1288 LYIGEDRQPASEP
+1288 
-1301 QDQSMRLPLAGKA
+1301 
-1314 PDELIPAVASADKDN
+1314 
-1329 RQLNL
+1329 
-1334 LLVHSADEH
+1334 
-1343 LQGVVRLNGT
+1343 
-1353 LYPALAT
+1353 
-1360 PTTNNRQLVIN
+1360 
-1371 ALTDNGLQF
+1371 
-1380 AGYGEA
+1380 
-1386 VNHDEN
+1386 
-1392 THQRPAPQM
+1392 
-1401 MQFHLKQ
+1401 
-1408 QDSPLF
+1408 
-1414 AAIHKPEEQPDKLF
+1414 
-1428 RSLGFE
+1428 
-1434 QTWKEWSDSQKAED
+1434 
-1448 RQEKTLQ
+1448 
-1455 QAQSHS
+1455 
-1461 PGR
+1461 

>member
-32 VAWDQEKKLW
+32 VAWDPEKKLW

-105 GAKSGAYKAYLDGR
+105 GAKSGAYRAYLDGR

-168 QQQYNKQARYARSY
+168 QQQYNKQAGYARSY

-364 DDFQHVMN
+364 DDFQNAMN

-413 ENKQSTAPETVLATP
+413 ENRQSTAPETELATQ
-428 DTPYDIHTEETENQ
+428 DTPYDTHSDDTENQ

-572 PETSVSDATGTQ
+572 PETS
-584 HTTTTQTEEQV
+584 
-595 QVSMA
+595 
-600 SADDWSAF
+600 
-608 AEDLNADATVM
+608 
-619 TTAHHTDTTETA
+619 
-631 SPSEPAGT
+631 
-639 QPVQQATPESTA
+639 
-651 ENKPQEEDVL
+651 
-661 SATDTSEKSAS
+661 
-672 ATTADN
+672 
-678 QSVQAE
+678 
-684 ELSPGDDT
+684 
-692 PETSLSDAAGIQHS
+692 LSDAAGTQHT

-735 ATVMTTA
+735 TPGAPTV
-742 HHTDTT
+742 HNTDNA
-748 ETASPSEPAGTQPV
+748 ETNTVSEPAGMRPV
-762 QQATPEATAENKP
+762 QQVTTELTAEDKA
-775 QEEDVLSATD
+775 Q
-785 TSEKSASAVPDNN
+785 EKSVASAAETGAEHSSDITDDNRN
-798 RDAPPE
+798 APAE
-804 ELNADATVAA
+804 ELNADATVA
-814 TVHNTGTAETAS
+814 VHNTGTAETAS
-826 PSEPAETQPVRQA
+826 PSEPAEIQPVQQA
-839 TTEPTAEDKLQ
+839 IPEPTAEDKPK

-860 STANEA
+860 STENEA
-866 AHPETPSLF
+866 ARPETPSLF

-916 ETSPEDTSS
+916 ENSPEDTSS
-925 AEPDTIIFAP
+925 TEPDTIIFAP
-935 RRPDSPQ
+935 RRPDTPQ
-942 RHNLDEIL
+942 RHNLDEII
-950 KNLTHK
+950 KNLEHE
-956 EFPDRTALYSVDGEP
+956 EFPDRTALYRVDGEP

-1066 RQSPEETTMAQPA
+1066 RQSPEETTMAQPD

-1087 TEQTAG
+1087 AEQTAG
-1093 STAETP
+1093 CTAETP

-1205 PVTLTLQARERL
+1205 PVTLTLQARERS

-1231 AMTPVSNG
+1231 TMKPVCNG
-1239 ITVDNDLPHAGQ
+1239 ISVSHDNPHEGQ
-1251 HILEFPMKTFSQVMS
+1251 YIREYPAATFR
-1266 QMQQHWP
+1266 QMMTLLQQGWP
-1273 QIMQE
+1273 QLMQD
-1278 VRSPKNPPNN
+1278 VRLPDKVPDT
-1288 LYIGEDRQPASEP
+1288 LYLGEDRQPAAAPRDPALRVPLNGTPPATLTPLIFSV
-1301 QDQSMRLPLAGKA
+1301 DKQSQRL
-1314 PDELIPAVASADKDN
+1314 D
-1329 RQLNL
+1329 L
-1334 LLVHSADEH
+1334 LLLQSADEYM
-1343 LQGVVRLNGT
+1343 QGVVRLNGT

-1360 PTTNNRQLVIN
+1360 PTADSRQLVIN
-1371 ALTDNGLQF
+1371 AMTDRGLQF

-1386 VNHDEN
+1386 INRDADGPK
-1392 THQRPAPQM
+1392 RPAPQL

>member
-32 VAWDQEKKLW
+32 VAWDPEKKLW
-42 YARAGTELSLLER
+42 YAEAGTDLSLLKR
-55 WLPRPQELSMD
+55 WLPRPQEMSMD
-66 AGDPVTEFAQVLENA
+66 AGDPVTEFRQVLENA
-81 GLVIQGLPQMDGA
+81 GLVLEKDPEMDGE
-94 IHRVATRDDKK
+94 IHRVPTRDDRR
-105 GAKSGAYKAYLDGR
+105 GSQSGAYKAYLDGR
-119 PAGWYRDYRSADDS
+119 PSGWYRDYRSADNS
-133 PTNWVFSGGE
+133 PTTWTFSRAE
-143 QHDPLARLHL
+143 NIDPLARLHL
-153 RAFAQQQ
+153 KASAQQN
-160 RDDNARKL
+160 RDEKERKL
-168 QQQYNKQARYARSY
+168 QQQYNKQAGYARSY
-182 INGLPQ
+182 LNGLPQ

-235 GKDARILKDSEKTGN
+235 GKDARILKGSEKSGN
-250 WFTFGTPENGRPL
+250 WFAFGTPENGRPL

-273 SLHEATGLPVLMTV
+273 SLHEATGLPVLMTI
-287 DAGNMIA
+287 DADNMIN
-294 VAENARQI
+294 VAKNARKI

-315 HQREINKG
+315 HQRKINKG
-323 VFSATKAAEVTNGEV
+323 VSSAKKAAASTHGEV

-364 DDFQHVMN
+364 DAFQRAMN
-372 AQLKHI
+372 AQLEYI
-378 GIPTPNS
+378 GIPTPNN
-385 DTADHREAVVIGNL
+385 DTTDRREAVVIGNL
-399 IFTPVKDEKPQMSP
+399 IFTPVKDEKPQVSP
-413 ENKQSTAPETVLATP
+413 ENRQSTAPETVLATP

-584 HTTTTQTEEQV
+584 HTTTTQTEEQL

-600 SADDWSAF
+600 S
-608 AEDLNADATVM
+608 
-619 TTAHHTDTTETA
+619 
-631 SPSEPAGT
+631 
-639 QPVQQATPESTA
+639 
-651 ENKPQEEDVL
+651 
-661 SATDTSEKSAS
+661 
-672 ATTADN
+672 
-678 QSVQAE
+678 
-684 ELSPGDDT
+684 
-692 PETSLSDAAGIQHS
+692 
-706 TTTQSEEQVQ
+706 
-716 VSMAT
+716 

-839 TTEPTAEDKLQ
+839 TAEPTAEDKPQ
-850 EERPVSATET
+850 EERLVSATET

-866 AHPETPSLF
+866 ARPETPSLF

-904 TATEEVAPPSPP
+904 TATETAAPPSPP

-950 KNLTHK
+950 KNLEHK

-1066 RQSPEETTMAQPA
+1066 RQSPEETTMAQPE
-1079 PPVSPKAE
+1079 PPMSPKAE
-1087 TEQTAG
+1087 AEQTAG
-1093 STAETP
+1093 CTAETP

-1205 PVTLTLQARERL
+1205 PVTLTLQARERS

-1231 AMTPVSNG
+1231 TMKPVCNG
-1239 ITVDNDLPHAGQ
+1239 ISVSHDNPHEGQ
-1251 HILEFPMKTFSQVMS
+1251 YIREYPAATFR
-1266 QMQQHWP
+1266 QMMTLLQQGWP
-1273 QIMQE
+1273 QLMQD
-1278 VRSPKNPPNN
+1278 VRLPDKVPDT
-1288 LYIGEDRQPASEP
+1288 LYLGEDRQPAAAPRDPALRVPLNGTPPATLTPLIFSV
-1301 QDQSMRLPLAGKA
+1301 DKQSQRL
-1314 PDELIPAVASADKDN
+1314 D
-1329 RQLNL
+1329 L
-1334 LLVHSADEH
+1334 LLLQSADEYM
-1343 LQGVVRLNGT
+1343 QGVVRLNGT

-1360 PTTNNRQLVIN
+1360 PTADSRQLVIN
-1371 ALTDNGLQF
+1371 AMTDRGLQF

-1386 VNHDEN
+1386 INRDADGPK
-1392 THQRPAPQM
+1392 RPAPQL

>member
-32 VAWDQEKKLW
+32 VAWDPEKKLW

-221 RGEIRSYQRIPVTG
+221 QGEIRSYQRIPVTG

-294 VAENARQI
+294 VAENARKI

-572 PETSVSDATGTQ
+572 PETS
-584 HTTTTQTEEQV
+584 
-595 QVSMA
+595 
-600 SADDWSAF
+600 
-608 AEDLNADATVM
+608 
-619 TTAHHTDTTETA
+619 
-631 SPSEPAGT
+631 
-639 QPVQQATPESTA
+639 
-651 ENKPQEEDVL
+651 
-661 SATDTSEKSAS
+661 
-672 ATTADN
+672 
-678 QSVQAE
+678 
-684 ELSPGDDT
+684 
-692 PETSLSDAAGIQHS
+692 LSDAAGTQHT

-735 ATVMTTA
+735 TPGAPTV
-742 HHTDTT
+742 HNTDNA
-748 ETASPSEPAGTQPV
+748 ETNTVSEPAGMRPV
-762 QQATPEATAENKP
+762 QQVTTELTAEDKA
-775 QEEDVLSATD
+775 Q
-785 TSEKSASAVPDNN
+785 EKSVASAAETGAEHSSDITDDNRN
-798 RDAPPE
+798 APAE
-804 ELNADATVAA
+804 ELNADATVA
-814 TVHNTGTAETAS
+814 VHNTGTAETAS
-826 PSEPAETQPVRQA
+826 PSEPAEIQPVQQA
-839 TTEPTAEDKLQ
+839 TPEPTAEDKPQ
-850 EERPVSATET
+850 EERLVSATET

-866 AHPETPSLF
+866 ARPETPSLF
-875 SRLRRFLTGGKS
+875 SRLRRFMTGGKS

-1037 QRAALEKLRKE
+1037 QRAALEKLRQE
-1048 KEMVHDAIVT
+1048 KGMAHDAIVT

-1066 RQSPEETTMAQPA
+1066 RLSPEETTMAQPA

>member
-32 VAWDQEKKLW
+32 VAWDPEKKLW
-42 YARAGTELSLLER
+42 YAEAGTDLSLLKR
-55 WLPRPQELSMD
+55 WLPRPQEMSMD
-66 AGDPVTEFAQVLENA
+66 AGDPVTEFRQVLENA
-81 GLVIQGLPQMDGA
+81 GLVLEKDPEMDGE
-94 IHRVATRDDKK
+94 IHRVPTRDDRR
-105 GAKSGAYKAYLDGR
+105 GSQSGAYKAYLDGR
-119 PAGWYRDYRSADDS
+119 PSGWYRDYRSADNS
-133 PTNWVFSGGE
+133 PTTWTFSRAE
-143 QHDPLARLHL
+143 NIDPLARLHL
-153 RAFAQQQ
+153 KASAQQN
-160 RDDNARKL
+160 RDEKERKL
-168 QQQYNKQARYARSY
+168 QQQYNKQAGYARSY
-182 INGLPQ
+182 LNGLPQ

-235 GKDARILKDSEKTGN
+235 GKDARILKGSEKSGN
-250 WFTFGTPENGRPL
+250 WFAFGTPENGRPL

-273 SLHEATGLPVLMTV
+273 SLHEATGHPVLMTI
-287 DAGNMIA
+287 DADNMIN
-294 VAENARQI
+294 VAKNARKI

-315 HQREINKG
+315 HQRKINKG
-323 VFSATKAAEVTNGEV
+323 VSSAKKAAASTHGEV

-364 DDFQHVMN
+364 DAFQRAMN
-372 AQLKHI
+372 AQLEYI

-385 DTADHREAVVIGNL
+385 DTTDRREAVVIGNL

-413 ENKQSTAPETVLATP
+413 ENRQSTAPEPAVSEQNH
-428 DTPYDIHTEETENQ
+428 PYDIPAEETDNQ

-457 TTETLSPDKPLEN
+457 TAGTTSPNEPQVN
-470 IASAADTGT
+470 AVSAIDSNAK
-479 ENTSA
+479 NTSA

-489 QEDLNTDATGT
+489 RNVLAQEPNADATVT
-500 DTAHNT
+500 TTAHDT
-506 NTAETGTL
+506 GTAETDS
-514 PEPAEI
+514 PSEPAEI
-520 QPVQK
+520 QPVQQA
-525 SSPEPTAEDKPQES
+525 SPEPSAKDKPQENVVS
-539 VIPAADT
+539 ATDNDAENT
-546 GEKNASATTADN
+546 SSATTTLRSN
-558 QSVQAEELSPGDDT
+558 DT

-584 HTTTTQTEEQV
+584 HTATTQPEEPQ
-595 QVSMA
+595 QVSMG

-608 AEDLNADATVM
+608 AEDLNADAPGNATVHSTDNAETKTLSEPAGMQPVQQATPEPTEENKPQEEGVMSATDTGEESAAAAIDDDLNTVAEDLNADVTVM
-619 TTAHHTDTTETA
+619 TTAHHTDTA
-631 SPSEPAGT
+631 SPSEPAEI
-639 QPVQQATPESTA
+639 QPVQQATPE
-651 ENKPQEEDVL
+651 
-661 SATDTSEKSAS
+661 
-672 ATTADN
+672 
-678 QSVQAE
+678 
-684 ELSPGDDT
+684 
-692 PETSLSDAAGIQHS
+692 
-706 TTTQSEEQVQ
+706 
-716 VSMAT
+716 
-721 ADDWSAFAEDLNAD
+721 
-735 ATVMTTA
+735 
-742 HHTDTT
+742 
-748 ETASPSEPAGTQPV
+748 
-762 QQATPEATAENKP
+762 
-775 QEEDVLSATD
+775 
-785 TSEKSASAVPDNN
+785 
-798 RDAPPE
+798 
-804 ELNADATVAA
+804 
-814 TVHNTGTAETAS
+814 
-826 PSEPAETQPVRQA
+826 
-839 TTEPTAEDKLQ
+839 PTAEDKPK

-860 STANEA
+860 STENEA
-866 AHPETPSLF
+866 ARPETPSLF

-887 RTSEPS
+887 RTAEPP
-893 VIQEKKPTEAE
+893 VIQENKLTEAE
-904 TATEEVAPPSPP
+904 TATEAAAPPSPP

-1048 KEMVHDAIVT
+1048 KEMAHDAIVT

-1087 TEQTAG
+1087 AEQTAG

-1205 PVTLTLQARERL
+1205 PVTLTLQARERS

-1231 AMTPVSNG
+1231 TMKPVCNG
-1239 ITVDNDLPHAGQ
+1239 ISVSHDNPHEGQ
-1251 HILEFPMKTFSQVMS
+1251 YIREYPAATFR
-1266 QMQQHWP
+1266 QMMTLLQQGWP
-1273 QIMQE
+1273 QLMQD
-1278 VRSPKNPPNN
+1278 VRLPDKVPDT
-1288 LYIGEDRQPASEP
+1288 LYLGEDRQPAAAPRDPALRVPLNGTPPATLTPLIFSV
-1301 QDQSMRLPLAGKA
+1301 DKQSQRL
-1314 PDELIPAVASADKDN
+1314 D
-1329 RQLNL
+1329 L
-1334 LLVHSADEH
+1334 LLLQSADEYM
-1343 LQGVVRLNGT
+1343 QGVVRLNGT

-1360 PTTNNRQLVIN
+1360 PTADSRQLVIN
-1371 ALTDNGLQF
+1371 AMTDRGLQF

-1386 VNHDEN
+1386 INRDADGPK
-1392 THQRPAPQM
+1392 RPAPQL

>member
-338 IIPAFTEAEKA
+338 IIPAFTEEEKA

-500 DTAHNT
+500 DTTHNT

-546 GEKNASATTADN
+546 GEKNASA
-558 QSVQAEELSPGDDT
+558 
-572 PETSVSDATGTQ
+572 
-584 HTTTTQTEEQV
+584 
-595 QVSMA
+595 
-600 SADDWSAF
+600 
-608 AEDLNADATVM
+608 
-619 TTAHHTDTTETA
+619 
-631 SPSEPAGT
+631 
-639 QPVQQATPESTA
+639 
-651 ENKPQEEDVL
+651 
-661 SATDTSEKSAS
+661 
-672 ATTADN
+672 
-678 QSVQAE
+678 
-684 ELSPGDDT
+684 
-692 PETSLSDAAGIQHS
+692 
-706 TTTQSEEQVQ
+706 
-716 VSMAT
+716 
-721 ADDWSAFAEDLNAD
+721 
-735 ATVMTTA
+735 
-742 HHTDTT
+742 
-748 ETASPSEPAGTQPV
+748 
-762 QQATPEATAENKP
+762 
-775 QEEDVLSATD
+775 
-785 TSEKSASAVPDNN
+785 VPDNN

-839 TTEPTAEDKLQ
+839 TAEPTAEDKLQ
-850 EERPVSATET
+850 EERLVSATET

-916 ETSPEDTSS
+916 ENSPEDTSS
-925 AEPDTIIFAP
+925 TEPDTIIFAP

-942 RHNLDEIL
+942 RHNLDEII
-950 KNLTHK
+950 KNLEHE
-956 EFPDRTALYSVDGEP
+956 EFPDRTALYRVDGEP

-1066 RQSPEETTMAQPA
+1066 RQSPEETTMAQPE

-1087 TEQTAG
+1087 AEQTAG
-1093 STAETP
+1093 CTAETP

-1205 PVTLTLQARERL
+1205 PVTLTLQARERS

-1231 AMTPVSNG
+1231 TMKPVCNG
-1239 ITVDNDLPHAGQ
+1239 ISVSHDNPHEGQ
-1251 HILEFPMKTFSQVMS
+1251 YIREYPAATFR
-1266 QMQQHWP
+1266 QMMTLLQQGWP
-1273 QIMQE
+1273 QLMQD
-1278 VRSPKNPPNN
+1278 VRLPDKVPDT
-1288 LYIGEDRQPASEP
+1288 LYLGEDRQPAAAPRDPALRVPLNGTPPATLTPLIFSV
-1301 QDQSMRLPLAGKA
+1301 DKQSQRL
-1314 PDELIPAVASADKDN
+1314 D
-1329 RQLNL
+1329 L
-1334 LLVHSADEH
+1334 LLLQSADEYM
-1343 LQGVVRLNGT
+1343 QGVVRLNGT

-1360 PTTNNRQLVIN
+1360 PTADSRQLVIN
-1371 ALTDNGLQF
+1371 AMTDRGLQF

-1386 VNHDEN
+1386 INRDADGPK
-1392 THQRPAPQM
+1392 RPAPQL

>member
-32 VAWDQEKKLW
+32 VAWDPEKKLW
-42 YARAGTELSLLER
+42 YAEAGTDLSLLKR
-55 WLPRPQELSMD
+55 WLPRPQEMSMD
-66 AGDPVTEFAQVLENA
+66 AGDPVTEFRQVLENA
-81 GLVIQGLPQMDGA
+81 GLVLEKDPEMDGE
-94 IHRVATRDDKK
+94 IHRVPTRDDRR
-105 GAKSGAYKAYLDGR
+105 GSQSGAYKAYLDGR
-119 PAGWYRDYRSADDS
+119 PSGWYRDYRSADNS
-133 PTNWVFSGGE
+133 PTTWTFSRAE
-143 QHDPLARLHL
+143 NIDPLARLHL
-153 RAFAQQQ
+153 KASAQQN
-160 RDDNARKL
+160 RDEKERKL
-168 QQQYNKQARYARSY
+168 QQQYNKQAGYARSY
-182 INGLPQ
+182 LNGLPQ

-235 GKDARILKDSEKTGN
+235 GKDARILKGSEKSGN
-250 WFTFGTPENGRPL
+250 WFAFGTPENGRPL

-273 SLHEATGLPVLMTV
+273 SLHEATGHPVLMTI
-287 DAGNMIA
+287 DADNMIN
-294 VAENARQI
+294 VAKNARKI

-315 HQREINKG
+315 HQRKINKG
-323 VFSATKAAEVTNGEV
+323 VSSAKKAAASTHGEV

-364 DDFQHVMN
+364 DAFQHVMN

-385 DTADHREAVVIGNL
+385 DIADHREAVVIGNL

-584 HTTTTQTEEQV
+584 HTTTTQTEEQL

-600 SADDWSAF
+600 S
-608 AEDLNADATVM
+608 
-619 TTAHHTDTTETA
+619 
-631 SPSEPAGT
+631 
-639 QPVQQATPESTA
+639 
-651 ENKPQEEDVL
+651 
-661 SATDTSEKSAS
+661 
-672 ATTADN
+672 
-678 QSVQAE
+678 
-684 ELSPGDDT
+684 
-692 PETSLSDAAGIQHS
+692 
-706 TTTQSEEQVQ
+706 
-716 VSMAT
+716 

-839 TTEPTAEDKLQ
+839 TPEPTAEDKPK

-860 STANEA
+860 STANETA
-866 AHPETPSLF
+866 RPETPSLF

-887 RTSEPS
+887 RTVEPP
-893 VIQEKKPTEAE
+893 VIQENTLTEAE
-904 TATEEVAPPSPP
+904 TATEAAAPPSPP

-1048 KEMVHDAIVT
+1048 KEMAHDAIVT

-1087 TEQTAG
+1087 AEQTAG

-1146 PGKLSPGES
+1146 PGKLRPGES

-1187 EYWGK
+1187 EYWGN

-1205 PVTLTLQARERL
+1205 PVTLTLQARETFRL
-1217 PSSPGKP
+1217 SG
-1224 EWVRNIW
+1224 ETRDRIRNIW
-1231 AMTPVSNG
+1231 AITPVSNG
-1239 ITVDNDLPHAGQ
+1239 ITVNNDQPHAGQ
-1251 HILEFPMKTFSQVMS
+1251 HTLEFPMATFSQVMS

-1288 LYIGEDRQPASEP
+1288 LYIGEDRQPASAP
-1301 QDQSMRLPLAGKA
+1301 QDQSMRLPLAGNA
-1314 PDELIPAVASADKDN
+1314 PNELIPAIASADKDN

-1334 LLVHSADEH
+1334 LLVHSADDH

-1360 PTTNNRQLVIN
+1360 PSADNRQLVIN

-1392 THQRPAPQM
+1392 THQRPSPQI

-1461 PGR
+1461 PGL

>member
-22 AVPPLNGRKA
+22 AVPPLKGRKA
-32 VAWDQEKKLW
+32 VAWDPEKKLW

-168 QQQYNKQARYARSY
+168 QQQYNKQAGYARSY

-221 RGEIRSYQRIPVTG
+221 QGEIRSYQRIPVTG

-287 DAGNMIA
+287 DASNMIA

-364 DDFQHVMN
+364 DAFQRAMN
-372 AQLKHI
+372 AQLEYI
-378 GIPTPNS
+378 GIPTPNN
-385 DTADHREAVVIGNL
+385 DTTDRREAVVIGNL

-413 ENKQSTAPETVLATP
+413 ENRQSTAPEPAVSEQNH
-428 DTPYDIHTEETENQ
+428 PYDIPAEETDNQ

-584 HTTTTQTEEQV
+584 HTTTTQTEEQL

-600 SADDWSAF
+600 S
-608 AEDLNADATVM
+608 
-619 TTAHHTDTTETA
+619 
-631 SPSEPAGT
+631 
-639 QPVQQATPESTA
+639 
-651 ENKPQEEDVL
+651 
-661 SATDTSEKSAS
+661 
-672 ATTADN
+672 
-678 QSVQAE
+678 
-684 ELSPGDDT
+684 
-692 PETSLSDAAGIQHS
+692 
-706 TTTQSEEQVQ
+706 
-716 VSMAT
+716 

-814 TVHNTGTAETAS
+814 TVHNTGTAETAP

-839 TTEPTAEDKLQ
+839 TAEPTDEDKPQ
-850 EERPVSATET
+850 EEHLVSATEPG
-860 STANEA
+860 TANEA
-866 AHPETPSLF
+866 ARPETPSLF

-893 VIQEKKPTEAE
+893 VIQKKKPTEAE
-904 TATEEVAPPSPP
+904 EATEEVAPPSPP
-916 ETSPEDTSS
+916 ENSPEAPSS

-942 RHNLDEIL
+942 RYDLDEII
-950 KNLTHK
+950 KNLEHE
-956 EFPDRTALYSVDGEP
+956 EFPDRTALFRVDGEP

-1037 QRAALEKLRKE
+1037 QRAALEKLRRE
-1048 KEMVHDAIVT
+1048 KEMAHDAIIT

-1066 RQSPEETTMAQPA
+1066 RQSPEETTMAQPE

-1087 TEQTAG
+1087 VEQTAG

-1109 EAPRA
+1109 EVPRA
-1114 DRPEQPAAPSSAPE
+1114 GTPEQPAAPSSAPE

-1205 PVTLTLQARERL
+1205 PVTLTLQARETFRL
-1217 PSSPGKP
+1217 SG
-1224 EWVRNIW
+1224 ETRDRIRNVW
-1231 AMTPVSNG
+1231 AITPVSNG
-1239 ITVDNDLPHAGQ
+1239 ITVNNDQPHVGQ
-1251 HILEFPMKTFSQVMS
+1251 HILEFPMATFSQVML

-1278 VRSPKNPPNN
+1278 VRSPKNPPGN
-1288 LYIGEDRQPASEP
+1288 LYIGEDRQPASAP
-1301 QDQSMRLPLAGKA
+1301 QDQSMRLPLAGNA
-1314 PDELIPAVASADKDN
+1314 PNELIPAIASADKDN

-1334 LLVHSADEH
+1334 LLVHSADDH

-1360 PTTNNRQLVIN
+1360 PSADNRQLVIN

-1392 THQRPAPQM
+1392 NHQRPSPQM